1 MVSYYELVFY
11 LGCKYNH
18 FWKGDNNIGFFFGI
32 FSGFFGNG
40 RVVGLS
46 YYGSRNVN
54 GSPTNPRIDFHA
66 PQGNLKLFWILSICT
81 DKCYIF
87 TRSKSYLMRKLFLPL
102 LLLCLVACN
111 KEPKVDYVTDPAKY
125 VDPFIGTGGHGHTF
139 PGATVPFGMVQFSP
153 DTRMNDWD
161 GCSGYHTTDH
171 TILGFSTTHLSGTGC
186 SDYGDFRFMPIVGEV
201 KLDKGEADNTVLG
214 YRSVFRHENEDAKAG
229 YYSVLLDDYSTK
241 VELTT
246 GDRVGMMRCTFPK
259 SDNAHFFLDM
269 VEGVNDEFVY
279 EANLR
284 IVGDNAISGFRRTR
298 DWAREQYL
306 YFYAEFSKP
315 FKGYALYNK
324 GEQTE
329 GDFVESDNLKAA
341 FDFDTED
348 GEQIVM
354 RIALSAVDV
363 EGAKINLKAEL
374 AENDFDFDALK
385 QKAYDKWNKELKRYE
400 VSDPNESNK
409 TVFYTALYHC
419 MIAPN
424 LYSDADGRY
433 RAHDLKVYKSERPVY
448 TVFSLWDTFRSLH
461 PLFSLMQR
469 ERTLDFINTFI
480 NKYETN
486 PHHMLPIWEL
496 AANETYCM
504 IGNHAIPV
512 IADAYFAGIRDFDTE
527 KALEAM
533 VASSKDDFRGMGAY
547 MTYGYIPIEVEGEA
561 TSKTLEYAYDDWC
574 VARMAEDMGKTEIA
588 KEFYARAQSYKNI
601 YNPENQFFQG
611 RRNGG
616 WMRPFDP
623 AQVNF
628 TLTEANSYQYGF
640 FVPQD
645 VNGHI
650 DLMGGPNSYEAKL
663 DALFNAP
670 SDLTGREQPDITG
683 LIGQYAHGNEPSH
696 NTVYMYNFVG
706 QPTKTQ
712 NYVKQV
718 MDDFY
723 TDRRDGYAGNEDCG
737 QMSAWGVL
745 SSIGFYPATPA
756 SGYYVLGLPR
766 FERTR
771 LTFENGKQL
780 EVIAKDLSDK
790 NCYVKSVN
798 LNGKDLERSY
808 ITFNEVYNGGTLE
821 FTMTDKPDSKW
832 ATQPENCPVMRIPG
846 EQIVIVPTINAN
858 SDTFFDSL
866 MVSMNHPVEGAKI
879 YYTLDGSDPREK
891 GQLYEKPLCLKENTT
906 MRAAAEQEDRWS
918 LPIDAKY
925 YLIDARHSVK
935 LDNPY
940 NEQYSAGGLKALI
953 DHQRGGEN
961 FRTGSWQG
969 YYGVDLIATVDLGQA
984 KKINRLAGSFL
995 QEVYSWIWMPTEV
1008 EYFISDDGKNFRSV
1022 GKVKNNVP
1030 IDADGAFIQEMEVR
1044 PRTNARY
1051 VKMVAKTIGTCPEG
1065 HVGAGQK
1072 AWIFCDELVIE

>member
-1 MVSYYELVFY
+1 M
-11 LGCKYNH
+11 K
-18 FWKGDNNIGFFFGI
+18 
-32 FSGFFGNG
+32 
-40 RVVGLS
+40 
-46 YYGSRNVN
+46 
-54 GSPTNPRIDFHA
+54 
-66 PQGNLKLFWILSICT
+66 KLL
-81 DKCYIF
+81 
-87 TRSKSYLMRKLFLPL
+87 LPL
-102 LLLCLVACN
+102 MLLALAACSTQ
-111 KEPKVDYVTDPAKY
+111 PKADYVTDPANY

-161 GCSGYHTTDH
+161 GCSGYHTSDN

-186 SDYGDFRFMPIVGEV
+186 SDYGDFRFMPFAGEYEYDEFASV
-201 KLDKGEADNTVLG
+201 EKQLYYDSLCSHASFKHEDEA
-214 YRSVFRHENEDAKAG
+214 AQAG
-229 YYSVLLDDYSTK
+229 YYSVVLDDGVK

-246 GDRVGMMRCTFPK
+246 GDRVGMMRCTFPAGEK
-259 SDNAHFFLDM
+259 RHLLLDLLH
-269 VEGVNDEFVY
+269 GVNDEYVY
-279 EANLR
+279 ETDLFFEEGKNV
-284 IVGDNAISGFRRTR
+284 IQGFRRTR
-298 DWAREQYL
+298 DWANDQYL

-315 FKGYALYNK
+315 IWYSN
-324 GEQTE
+324 GEIIRIDDSEE
-329 GDFVESDNLKAA
+329 GTNSPLTTVFHFMNDDEPL
-341 FDFDTED
+341 
-348 GEQIVM
+348 VM

-363 EGAKINLKAEL
+363 EGAKNNLKAEL
-374 AENDFDFDALK
+374 GENNFDFDALR
-385 QKAYDKWNKELKRYE
+385 QKAYDKWNKELLRYE

-419 MIAPN
+419 MVAPN
-424 LYSDADGRY
+424 LFSDADGRY
-433 RAHDLKVYKSERPVY
+433 RAHDLQVYKSERPVY

-512 IADAYFAGIRDFDTE
+512 IADAYFTGIRDFDAE

-547 MTYGYIPIEVEGEA
+547 MKYGYIPIEVEGEA
-561 TSKTLEYAYDDWC
+561 VSKTLEYAYDDWC

-588 KEFYARAQSYKNI
+588 EEFYARAQNYKNI

-645 VNGHI
+645 VNGHV
-650 DLMGGPNSYEAKL
+650 DLMGGWNGYEAKL
-663 DALFNAP
+663 DGLFNAP
-670 SDLTGREQPDITG
+670 SNLTGREQPDITG

-706 QPTKTQ
+706 KPTKTQ
-712 NYVKQV
+712 YYVKKV

-745 SSIGFYPATPA
+745 SAMGFYPATPA

-771 LTFENGKQL
+771 LTFENGKQF
-780 EVIAKDLSDK
+780 EVVAKGLSNK
-790 NCYVKSVN
+790 NCYVKSVK
-798 LNGKDLERSY
+798 LNGKPLERSY
-808 ITFNEVYNGGTLE
+808 VTFEEVFNGGTLE
-821 FTMTDKPDSKW
+821 FTMTDKNNSPW
-832 ATQPENCPVMRIPG
+832 ATQPENCPVMRIPS
-846 EQIVIVPTINAN
+846 EQIVIVPTVNAN
-858 SDTFFDSL
+858 SDTFFDSI
-866 MVSMNHPVEGAKI
+866 MVSMSHPVEGVKI
-879 YYTLDGSDPREK
+879 YYTLDGTEPSDSAL
-891 GQLYEKPLCLKENTT
+891 LYEKPICLKEATDI
-906 MRAAAEQEDRWS
+906 RAAALQDGRWS
-918 LPIDAKY
+918 LPIDAHY

-935 LDNPY
+935 LENKY
-940 NEQYSAGGLKALI
+940 NEQYEAGGLKALI

-969 YYGVDLIATVDLGQA
+969 YYGVDLVATVDLGVS
-984 KKINRLAGSFL
+984 KRLNRLAGSFL
-995 QEVYSWIWMPTEV
+995 QEIYSWIWMPTEV
-1008 EYFISDDGKNFRSV
+1008 EYFVSDDGRNFRSV
-1022 GKVKNNVP
+1022 GKVKNDVP
-1030 IDADGAFIQEMEVR
+1030 VDADGAFVQEMEVR
-1044 PRTNARY
+1044 PRCNARY

>member
-1 MVSYYELVFY
+1 MALA
-11 LGCKYNH
+11 
-18 FWKGDNNIGFFFGI
+18 
-32 FSGFFGNG
+32 
-40 RVVGLS
+40 
-46 YYGSRNVN
+46 
-54 GSPTNPRIDFHA
+54 T
-66 PQGNLKLFWILSICT
+66 CT
-81 DKCYIF
+81 QQ
-87 TRSKSYLMRKLFLPL
+87 
-102 LLLCLVACN
+102 
-111 KEPKVDYVTDPAKY
+111 PKADYVTDPANY
-125 VDPFIGTGGHGHTF
+125 IDPFIGTGGHGHTF

-161 GCSGYHTTDH
+161 GCSGYHTTDN

-201 KLDKGEADNTVLG
+201 KLDKGDESNAASG
-214 YRSVFRHENEDAKAG
+214 YRSAFQHENEDAKAG
-229 YYSVLLDDYSTK
+229 YYAVLLDDYNTK

-259 SDNAHFFLDM
+259 SDNAHIFLDM
-269 VEGVNDEFVY
+269 IEGVNDEFVY
-279 EANLR
+279 EANLK
-284 IVGDNAISGFRRTR
+284 VESENAISGFRRTR
-298 DWAREQYL
+298 DWANEQYL

-315 FKGYALYNK
+315 LKSCALYDK
-324 GEQTE
+324 GEHVE
-329 GDFVESDNLKAA
+329 EAFVESDKLKAA
-341 FDFDTED
+341 FDFDTEE

-354 RIALSAVDV
+354 RIAISAVDV
-363 EGAKINLKAEL
+363 EGAKNNLKAEL
-374 AENDFDFDALK
+374 ADGDFDFDALK

-433 RAHDLKVYKSERPVY
+433 RAHDLKVYTSEKPVY

-533 VASSKDDFRGMGAY
+533 VASSKDNFRGMGAY
-547 MTYGYIPIEVEGEA
+547 MKYGYIPIEVEGEA

-574 VARMAEDMGKTEIA
+574 VARMAEDMGKADIA
-588 KEFYARAQSYKNI
+588 KEFYTRAQSYKNI

-645 VNGHI
+645 VNGHV
-650 DLMGGPNSYEAKL
+650 DLMGGWDAYAAKL
-663 DALFNAP
+663 DGLFNAP
-670 SDLTGREQPDITG
+670 SNLTGREQPDITG

-706 QPTKTQ
+706 QPVKTQ
-712 NYVKQV
+712 KYVKQV

-737 QMSAWGVL
+737 QMSAWGVF
-745 SSIGFYPATPA
+745 SAMGFYPATPA

-771 LTFENGKQL
+771 LTFENGKQF
-780 EVIAKDLSDK
+780 EVVANNLSEK
-790 NCYVKSVN
+790 NYYVQSVK
-798 LNGKDLERSY
+798 LNGKPLERSY
-808 ITFNEVYNGGTLE
+808 ITFEEVHNGGTLE
-821 FTMTDKPDSKW
+821 FTMTDQPNSIW
-832 ATQPENCPVMRIPG
+832 ATRPENCPVMRVGGDP
-846 EQIVIVPTINAN
+846 IVIVPTINSD

-866 MVSMNHPVEGAKI
+866 MINMSHPEEGVKI
-879 YYTLDGSDPREK
+879 YYTLDGSDPREN
-891 GQLYEKPLCLKENTT
+891 GQLYEQPLCFKANTKV
-906 MRAAAEQEDRWS
+906 RAAAEKEGRWS
-918 LPIDAKY
+918 QPIDAQY
-925 YLIDARHSVK
+925 FLIDANRSVK
-935 LDNPY
+935 LENMY

-969 YYGVDLIATVDLGQA
+969 YYGVDLIATVDLGQS
-984 KKINRLAGSFL
+984 KRINRLAGSFL
-995 QEVYSWIWMPTEV
+995 QEAYSWIWMPREV
-1008 EYFISDDGKNFRSV
+1008 EYFVSDDGKNFRSV

-1030 IDADGAFIQEMEVR
+1030 EDADGAFIQEMEVR

-1051 VKMVAKTIGTCPEG
+1051 VKMVAKTIGICPEG

>member
-1 MVSYYELVFY
+1 M
-11 LGCKYNH
+11 K
-18 FWKGDNNIGFFFGI
+18 
-32 FSGFFGNG
+32 
-40 RVVGLS
+40 
-46 YYGSRNVN
+46 
-54 GSPTNPRIDFHA
+54 
-66 PQGNLKLFWILSICT
+66 
-81 DKCYIF
+81 
-87 TRSKSYLMRKLFLPL
+87 KLFLPL
-102 LLLCLVACN
+102 MLLCLAACST
-111 KEPKVDYVTDPAKY
+111 EPKVDYVTDPANY
-125 VDPFIGTGGHGHTF
+125 VDSFI
-139 PGATVPFGMVQFSP
+139 
-153 DTRMNDWD
+153 
-161 GCSGYHTTDH
+161 
-171 TILGFSTTHLSGTGC
+171 GTGC

-201 KLDKGEADNTVLG
+201 LLDKGSEDTTSTG
-214 YRSVFRHENEDAKAG
+214 YRSAFQHENEDAKAG
-229 YYSVLLDDYSTK
+229 YYSVLLDDYHTK

-246 GDRVGMMRCTFPK
+246 GERVGMMRCTFPK
-259 SDNAHFFLDM
+259 GADAHMLLDM

-279 EANLR
+279 EANLK
-284 IVGDNAISGFRRTR
+284 VEGANAISGFRRTR
-298 DWAREQYL
+298 DWANEQYL

-315 FKGYALYNK
+315 FKGYALYVK
-324 GEQTE
+324 GEKAE
-329 GDFVESDNLKAA
+329 GDYAESDNLKAS
-341 FDFDTED
+341 FDFNTEE
-348 GEQIVM
+348 GEPVVM
-354 RIALSAVDV
+354 RIAISAVDV
-363 EGAKINLKAEL
+363 EGAKNNLKAEL
-374 AENDFDFDALK
+374 ANNDFDFDALR
-385 QKAYDKWNKELKRYE
+385 QKAFDKWNTEMKRYE
-400 VSDPNESNK
+400 VADPNEANK
-409 TVFYTALYHC
+409 TVFYTTLYHC

-527 KALEAM
+527 KAMEAM

-547 MTYGYIPIEVEGEA
+547 MKYGYIPIEAEGEA

-574 VARMAEDMGKTEIA
+574 VARMAEAMGKQDIA
-588 KEFYARAQSYKNI
+588 KEFYARAQAYKNI

-645 VNGHI
+645 VNGHV
-650 DLMGGPNSYEAKL
+650 DLMGGAVDYEG
-663 DALFNAP
+663 LFNAP
-670 SDLTGREQPDITG
+670 ENLTGREQPDITG

-706 QPTKTQ
+706 KPTKTQ
-712 NYVKQV
+712 YYVKKV

-737 QMSAWGVL
+737 QMSAWGVF
-745 SSIGFYPATPA
+745 SAMGFYPATPA

-766 FERTR
+766 FQKVR
-771 LTFENGKQL
+771 LSMENGKQF
-780 EVIAKDLSDK
+780 EVVANDLSDK
-790 NCYVKSVN
+790 NCYVKSVK
-798 LNGKDLERSY
+798 LNGKPLERSY
-808 ITFNEVYNGGTLE
+808 ITFEEVFNGGRLE
-821 FTMTDKPDSKW
+821 FTMTDQSNSTW

-846 EQIVIVPTINAN
+846 ESIVIVPTINAN

-866 MVSMNHPVEGAKI
+866 TVSMSHPVEGVKI
-879 YYTLDGSDPREK
+879 YYTLDGTDPKEN
-891 GQLYEKPLCLKENTT
+891 GLLFEQPICLKEDATV
-906 MRAAAEQEDRWS
+906 RAVAKQGDRWS
-918 LPIDAKY
+918 NSIDAQYFKV
-925 YLIDARHSVK
+925 DARHTVK
-935 LDNPY
+935 LEHKY
-940 NEQYSAGGLKALI
+940 NEQYEAGGLKALI
-953 DHQRGGEN
+953 DHQRGREN

-969 YYGVDLIATVDLGQA
+969 YYGVDLIATVDLGRT
-984 KKINRLAGSFL
+984 KRINRLAGSFL

-1008 EYFISDDGKNFRSV
+1008 EYFVSDDGKNFRSV
-1022 GKVKNNVP
+1022 GKVKNQVP
-1030 IDADGAFIQEMEVR
+1030 IDADGAMIQEMEVR

-1051 VKMVAKTIGTCPEG
+1051 VKMAAKTIGTCPEG

-1072 AWIFCDELVIE
+1072 AWIFCDEFVIE

>member
-1 MVSYYELVFY
+1 M
-11 LGCKYNH
+11 K
-18 FWKGDNNIGFFFGI
+18 
-32 FSGFFGNG
+32 
-40 RVVGLS
+40 
-46 YYGSRNVN
+46 
-54 GSPTNPRIDFHA
+54 
-66 PQGNLKLFWILSICT
+66 
-81 DKCYIF
+81 
-87 TRSKSYLMRKLFLPL
+87 KLFLPL
-102 LLLCLVACN
+102 LLLCLAACST
-111 KEPKVDYVTDPAKY
+111 EPKADYVADPANY

-161 GCSGYHTTDH
+161 GCSGYHTSDN

-186 SDYGDFRFMPIVGEV
+186 SDYGDFRFMPFTGEFMF
-201 KLDKGEADNTVLG
+201 
-214 YRSVFRHENEDAKAG
+214 YRDLPNEKYAYYDSVYSNATFKHEDEDAQAG
-229 YYSVLLDDYSTK
+229 YYSVILDDSVK

-246 GDRVGMMRCTFPK
+246 GDRVGMMRCTYPK
-259 SDNAHFFLDM
+259 DSGQLLLLDM
-269 VEGVNDEFVY
+269 LHGVNDEIVY
-279 EANLR
+279 EAKVN
-284 IVGDNAISGFRRTR
+284 VENDHAISGFRRTK
-298 DWAREQYL
+298 DWANEQYL
-306 YFYAEFSKP
+306 YFYAEFSRP
-315 FKGYALYNK
+315 FVVEDHDLPSFFDYTKYSDTQIEKKVELDDNDTKVWFLFPDAN
-324 GEQTE
+324 GEPLT
-329 GDFVESDNLKAA
+329 
-341 FDFDTED
+341 
-348 GEQIVM
+348 M
-354 RIALSAVDV
+354 RIAISAVDV
-363 EGAKINLKAEL
+363 EGAKNNLKAEL
-374 AENDFDFDALK
+374 ADGDFDFDALK
-385 QKAYDKWNKELKRYE
+385 QKAYDKWNAEMKRYE

-419 MIAPN
+419 MVAPN
-424 LYSDADGRY
+424 LFSDADGRY
-433 RAHDLKVYKSERPVY
+433 RAHDLQVYKSERPVY

-512 IADAYFAGIRDFDTE
+512 IADAYFAGIRDFDAE

-547 MTYGYIPIEVEGEA
+547 MKYGYIPIEVEGEA

-574 VARMAEDMGKTEIA
+574 VARLAEALGKTDIA

-645 VNGHI
+645 VNGHV
-650 DLMGGPNSYEAKL
+650 DLMGGWNGYEAKL
-663 DALFNAP
+663 DGLFNAP
-670 SDLTGREQPDITG
+670 SNLTGREQPDITG

-706 QPTKTQ
+706 KPTKTQ
-712 NYVKQV
+712 YYVKKV

-745 SSIGFYPATPA
+745 SAMGFYPATPA

-771 LTFENGKQL
+771 LTFENGKQF
-780 EVIAKDLSDK
+780 EVVAKGLSNK
-790 NCYVKSVN
+790 NCYVKSVK
-798 LNGKDLERSY
+798 LNGKPLERSY
-808 ITFNEVYNGGTLE
+808 VTFEEVFNGGTLE
-821 FTMTDKPDSKW
+821 FTMTDKNNSPW
-832 ATQPENCPVMRIPG
+832 ATQPENCPVMRIPS
-846 EQIVIVPTINAN
+846 EQIVIVPTVNAN
-858 SDTFFDSL
+858 SDTFFDSI
-866 MVSMNHPVEGAKI
+866 MVSMSHPVEGVKI
-879 YYTLDGSDPREK
+879 YYTLDGTEPSDSAL
-891 GQLYEKPLCLKENTT
+891 LYEKPICLKEATDI
-906 MRAAAEQEDRWS
+906 RAAALQDGRWS
-918 LPIDAKY
+918 LPIDAHY

-935 LDNPY
+935 LENKY
-940 NEQYSAGGLKALI
+940 NEQYEAGGLKALI

-969 YYGVDLIATVDLGQA
+969 YYGVDLVATVDLGVS
-984 KKINRLAGSFL
+984 KRLNRLAGSFL
-995 QEVYSWIWMPTEV
+995 QEIYSWIWMPTEV
-1008 EYFISDDGKNFRSV
+1008 EYFVSDDGRNFRSV
-1022 GKVKNNVP
+1022 GKVKNDVP
-1030 IDADGAFIQEMEVR
+1030 VDADGAFVQEMEVR
-1044 PRTNARY
+1044 PRCNARY

>member
-1 MVSYYELVFY
+1 M
-11 LGCKYNH
+11 K
-18 FWKGDNNIGFFFGI
+18 
-32 FSGFFGNG
+32 
-40 RVVGLS
+40 
-46 YYGSRNVN
+46 
-54 GSPTNPRIDFHA
+54 
-66 PQGNLKLFWILSICT
+66 
-81 DKCYIF
+81 
-87 TRSKSYLMRKLFLPL
+87 KLFLPL
-102 LLLCLVACN
+102 LLLALAACTQ
-111 KEPKVDYVTDPAKY
+111 EPKADFVTDAAQY

-161 GCSGYHTTDH
+161 GCSGYHTSDN

-186 SDYGDFRFMPIVGEV
+186 SDYGDFRFMPYVGEYQNEFAF
-201 KLDKGEADNTVLG
+201 K
-214 YRSVFRHENEDAKAG
+214 HENEDAQAG
-229 YYSVLLDDYSTK
+229 YYSVLLENGVK

-246 GDRVGMMRCTFPK
+246 GDRVGMMRCTFP
-259 SDNAHFFLDM
+259 STETQRLFLNM
-269 VEGVNDEFVY
+269 VQGVNDEQVIESSVELEHLQEFY
-279 EANLR
+279 FGLKA
-284 IVGDNAISGFRRTR
+284 FRRTR
-298 DWAREQYL
+298 DWANDQYL
-306 YFYAEFSKP
+306 YLYAEFSSD
-315 FKGYALYNK
+315 FLALDTDEENNVSMSFDAS
-324 GEQTE
+324 EQP
-329 GDFVESDNLKAA
+329 L
-341 FDFDTED
+341 
-348 GEQIVM
+348 VM
-354 RIALSAVDV
+354 RFALSAVDV
-363 EGAKINLKAEL
+363 EGAKNNLKAEL

-385 QKAYDKWNKELKRYE
+385 QKAYDKWNKELLRYE

-419 MIAPN
+419 MVAPN
-424 LYSDADGRY
+424 LFSDADGRY
-433 RAHDLKVYKSERPVY
+433 RAHDLQVYKSERPVY

-533 VASSKDDFRGMGAY
+533 VASSKDNFRGMGAY
-547 MTYGYIPIEVEGEA
+547 MKYGYIPIEVEGEA
-561 TSKTLEYAYDDWC
+561 VSKTLEYAYDDWC
-574 VARMAEDMGKTEIA
+574 VARMAEDMGKQDIA
-588 KEFYARAQSYKNI
+588 DEFYARAQAYKNI

-616 WMRPFDP
+616 WSRPFDP

-650 DLMGGPNSYEAKL
+650 DLMGGWNAYEAKL

-670 SDLTGREQPDITG
+670 SNLTGREQPDITG

-712 NYVKQV
+712 KYVKQV

-723 TDRRDGYAGNEDCG
+723 TDRRDGYSGNEDCG
-737 QMSAWGVL
+737 QMSAWAVF
-745 SSIGFYPATPA
+745 SAMGFYPATPA
-756 SGYYVLGLPR
+756 SGYYVLGVPR

-771 LTFENGKQL
+771 LTFENGKHF
-780 EVIAKDLSDK
+780 EVVAKNLNNK
-790 NCYVKSVN
+790 NCFVKSVK
-798 LNGKDLERSY
+798 LNGQPLERSF
-808 ITFNEVYNGGTLE
+808 ITFEEVYNGGTLE
-821 FTMTDKPDSKW
+821 FTMTDQSNSTW
-832 ATQPENCPVMRIPG
+832 ATQPENCPVVRTHG
-846 EQIVIVPTINAN
+846 ENIVIVPTINAQ

-866 MVSMNHPVEGAKI
+866 MVSMSHPVEGVKI
-879 YYTLDGSDPREK
+879 YYTMDGTDPREN
-891 GQLYEKPLCLKENTT
+891 GQLYEQPLCLKENATLC
-906 MRAAAEQEDRWS
+906 AAAEQDGRWS
-918 LPIDAKY
+918 LPIDAQY

-935 LDNPY
+935 LENKY
-940 NEQYSAGGLKALI
+940 NEQYEAGGLKALI

-969 YYGVDLIATVDLGQA
+969 YYGVDLIATVDLGQS

-995 QEVYSWIWMPTEV
+995 QEIYSWIWMPTEV
-1008 EYFISDDGKNFRSV
+1008 EYFVSDDGKSFRSV

-1030 IDADGAFIQEMEVR
+1030 TDADGAFVQEMEVR

>member
-1 MVSYYELVFY
+1 MA
-11 LGCKYNH
+11 
-18 FWKGDNNIGFFFGI
+18 I
-32 FSGFFGNG
+32 
-40 RVVGLS
+40 
-46 YYGSRNVN
+46 
-54 GSPTNPRIDFHA
+54 
-66 PQGNLKLFWILSICT
+66 
-81 DKCYIF
+81 
-87 TRSKSYLMRKLFLPL
+87 
-102 LLLCLVACN
+102 CLVLAACTSQ
-111 KEPKVDYVTDPAKY
+111 PKADYVTEPATC

-161 GCSGYHTTDH
+161 GCSGYHTSDH

-186 SDYGDFRFMPIVGEV
+186 SDYGDFRFMPMTGEV
-201 KLDKGEADNTVLG
+201 IFGKGDEDNTATG
-214 YRSVFRHENEDAKAG
+214 YRSAFQHENEDAKAG
-229 YYSVLLDDYSTK
+229 YYAVLLDDYDTK

-246 GDRVGMMRCTFPK
+246 GDRVGMMRCTFPQGA
-259 SDNAHFFLDM
+259 DAHLLLDM
-269 VEGVNDEFVY
+269 VEGVNDELVY
-279 EANLR
+279 DSWLQIE
-284 IVGDNAISGFRRTR
+284 GDNAISGYRRTR

-315 FKGYALYNK
+315 FKEYTFINK
-324 GEQTE
+324 GQPTRDER
-329 GDFVESDNLKAA
+329 VESDFIKAW
-341 FDFDTED
+341 FDFDVAD
-348 GEQIVM
+348 GQPVVM
-354 RIALSAVDV
+354 RLALSAVDV
-363 EGAKINLKAEL
+363 EGAKNNLKAEL
-374 AENDFDFDALK
+374 ADGDFDFDALR
-385 QKAYDKWNKELKRYE
+385 QKAYDQWNTELKRYE
-400 VSDPNESNK
+400 VADPNEANK
-409 TVFYTALYHC
+409 TVFYTALYHT

-433 RAHDLKVYKSERPVY
+433 RAHDLKVYQSERPVY

-486 PHHMLPIWEL
+486 PHHLLPIWEL

-533 VASSKDDFRGMGAY
+533 VASSKMDFRGMGAY
-547 MTYGYIPIEVEGEA
+547 MKYGYIPIEAEGEA
-561 TSKTLEYAYDDWC
+561 VSKTLEYAYDDWC
-574 VARMAEDMGKTEIA
+574 VARMAEAMGKQDIA
-588 KEFYARAQSYKNI
+588 DEFYARAQAYKNI

-616 WMRPFDP
+616 WMHPFDP

-650 DLMGGPNSYEAKL
+650 DLMGGSDSYEAKL

-670 SDLTGREQPDITG
+670 SNLTGREQPDITG

-706 QPTKTQ
+706 QPSKTQ
-712 NYVKQV
+712 FYVKKV
-718 MDDFY
+718 LDDFY

-745 SSIGFYPATPA
+745 SCMGFYPATPA
-756 SGYYVLGLPR
+756 AGYYVLGLPR
-766 FERTR
+766 FQNLK
-771 LTFENGKQL
+771 LTFENGKQF
-780 EVIAKDLSDK
+780 EVVAKNLSEK
-790 NCYVKSVN
+790 NCYVKSVK
-798 LNGKDLERSY
+798 LNGKPLQRSY
-808 ITFNEVYNGGTLE
+808 ITFEEVYSGGTLE
-821 FTMTDKPDSKW
+821 FTMTDRPDSDW
-832 ATQPENCPVMRIPG
+832 ATQPENCPVMRIAG
-846 EQIVIVPTINAN
+846 EGIVIVPTIDAL

-866 MVSMNHPVEGAKI
+866 MVSMSHPVEGAKI
-879 YYTLDGSDPREK
+879 YYTLDGTEPDANSL
-891 GQLYEKPLCLKENTT
+891 LYEQPLCLKESATV
-906 MRAAAEQEDRWS
+906 RAAALQDGRWS
-918 LPIDAKY
+918 RVMDAEY

-935 LDNPY
+935 LENPY
-940 NEQYSAGGLKALI
+940 NEQYAAGGLKALI

-961 FRTGSWQG
+961 FRTGAWQG
-969 YYGVDLIATVDLGQA
+969 YYGVDLIATVDLGQP
-984 KKINRLAGSFL
+984 KRINRVAGSFL
-995 QEVYSWIWMPTEV
+995 QEAYSWIWMPTEV
-1008 EYFISDDGKNFRSV
+1008 EYFVSDDGKTFRSV
-1022 GKVKNNVP
+1022 GKVKNDIPV
-1030 IDADGAFIQEMEVR
+1030 DADNAYIQEMEVR

-1051 VKMVAKTIGTCPEG
+1051 VKMVAKTLGICPEG

-1072 AWIFCDELVIE
+1072 CWIFCDELVIE

>member
-1 MVSYYELVFY
+1 MVLV
-11 LGCKYNH
+11 LAACT
-18 FWKGDNNIGFFFGI
+18 
-32 FSGFFGNG
+32 SQ
-40 RVVGLS
+40 
-46 YYGSRNVN
+46 
-54 GSPTNPRIDFHA
+54 
-66 PQGNLKLFWILSICT
+66 PQ
-81 DKCYIF
+81 
-87 TRSKSYLMRKLFLPL
+87 
-102 LLLCLVACN
+102 A
-111 KEPKVDYVTDPAKY
+111 DYVIDAAQY

-186 SDYGDFRFMPIVGEV
+186 SDYGDFRFMPFTG
-201 KLDKGEADNTVLG
+201 GMMLG
-214 YRSVFRHENEDAKAG
+214 CDLPNIDAYKHYDSLYSHAAFKHEDEDAKAG
-229 YYSVLLDDYSTK
+229 YYSVVLDDSVK

-246 GDRVGMMRCTFPK
+246 GDRVGMMRCTYPK
-259 SDNAHFFLDM
+259 DAGQLLLLDM
-269 VEGVNDEFVY
+269 WHGVNDEVVY
-279 EANLR
+279 EAELN
-284 IVGDNAISGFRRTR
+284 VENDHAISGFRRTR
-298 DWAREQYL
+298 DWANDQYL
-306 YFYAEFSKP
+306 YFYAEFSRP
-315 FKGYALYNK
+315 FAVQEY
-324 GEQTE
+324 EWP
-329 GDFVESDNLKAA
+329 FVIEDDCSLA
-341 FDFDTED
+341 FDAARNKNEMESKDKVVKAYFLFPYSTDESL
-348 GEQIVM
+348 VM

-363 EGAKINLKAEL
+363 EGAKNNLKAEL
-374 AENDFDFDALK
+374 AEGDFDFDALK

-409 TVFYTALYHC
+409 TVFYTALYHT

-469 ERTLDFINTFI
+469 ERTLDFIHTFI

-486 PHHMLPIWEL
+486 PHHILPVWEL

-547 MTYGYIPIEVEGEA
+547 MKYGYIPIEAEGEA

-574 VARMAEDMGKTEIA
+574 VARMAEDMGKLDIA
-588 KEFYARAQSYKNI
+588 KEFYTRAQAYKNL
-601 YNPENQFFQG
+601 YNPKNQFFQG

-616 WMRPFDP
+616 WMQPFDP

-650 DLMGGPNSYEAKL
+650 DLMGGPIAYEAKL
-663 DALFNAP
+663 DGLFNAP
-670 SDLTGREQPDITG
+670 SNLTGRAQPDITG

-696 NTVYMYNFVG
+696 NTIYMYNFIG
-706 QPTKTQ
+706 RPTKTQ
-712 NYVKQV
+712 LYVKQV

-723 TDRRDGYAGNEDCG
+723 TDRRDGYSGNEDCG
-737 QMSAWGVL
+737 QMSAWAVF
-745 SSIGFYPATPA
+745 SAMGFYPATPA

-771 LTFENGKQL
+771 LTFENGKQF
-780 EVIAKDLSDK
+780 EIIAKNLSEQ
-790 NCYVKSVN
+790 NCYVKSVK
-798 LNGKDLERSY
+798 LNGKALERSFV
-808 ITFNEVYNGGTLE
+808 TFDEVFDGGTLE
-821 FTMTDKPDSKW
+821 FTMTDKPDSEW
-832 ATQPENCPVMRIPG
+832 ATQPENCPEVHIYGDP
-846 EQIVIVPTINAN
+846 IVIVPTINAN

-866 MVSMNHPVEGAKI
+866 MVSMNHPYKDVEI
-879 YYTLDGSDPREK
+879 YYTLDGSDPKE
-891 GQLYEKPLCLKENTT
+891 GGTLYEQPICLKENT
-906 MRAAAEQEDRWS
+906 MVRAAAKNGSSWS
-918 LPIDAKY
+918 RVMDAQY
-925 YLIDARHSVK
+925 YLIDANRSVK
-935 LDNPY
+935 LENMY
-940 NEQYSAGGLKALI
+940 NEQYAAGGLKALI
-953 DHQRGGEN
+953 DHLRGTDN
-961 FRTGSWQG
+961 FRTGVWQG
-969 YYGVDLIATVDLGQA
+969 FYGVDLIATVDLGQS

-995 QEVYSWIWMPTEV
+995 QEQSSWIWMPREV
-1008 EYFISDDGKNFRSV
+1008 EYFVSDDGKNFRSV
-1022 GKVKNNVP
+1022 GKVKNT
-1030 IDADGAFIQEMEVR
+1030 IDDDEDDAVTMEMAVR

-1051 VKMVAKTIGTCPEG
+1051 VKMEAKSIGTCPDW

>member
-1 MVSYYELVFY
+1 MKRL
-11 LGCKYNH
+11 L
-18 FWKGDNNIGFFFGI
+18 
-32 FSGFFGNG
+32 
-40 RVVGLS
+40 L
-46 YYGSRNVN
+46 
-54 GSPTNPRIDFHA
+54 P
-66 PQGNLKLFWILSICT
+66 
-81 DKCYIF
+81 
-87 TRSKSYLMRKLFLPL
+87 LFLVVL
-102 LLLCLVACN
+102 AACN
-111 KEPKVDYVTDPAKY
+111 TEPKTDYVTDPANY

-161 GCSGYHTTDH
+161 GCSGYHTSDH

-201 KLDKGEADNTVLG
+201 KTDKGEEENTSTG
-214 YRSVFRHENEDAKAG
+214 YRSAFKHENEDASAG
-229 YYSVLLDDYSTK
+229 YYAVLLDDYNTK

-259 SDNAHFFLDM
+259 SDNAHLFLDM

-279 EANLR
+279 ESWLEAED
-284 IVGDNAISGFRRTR
+284 DNAISGFRRTR
-298 DWAREQYL
+298 DWANEQYL

-315 FKGYALYNK
+315 FKGHTFINMFEPVEGDRVE
-324 GEQTE
+324 GEQ
-329 GDFVESDNLKAA
+329 VKAW
-341 FDFDTED
+341 FDFDTEE
-348 GEQIVM
+348 GEQIVI

-363 EGAKINLKAEL
+363 EGAKNNLKAEL

-385 QKAYDKWNKELKRYE
+385 QKAFDKWNTEMKRYE

-486 PHHMLPIWEL
+486 PHHLLPIWEL

-533 VASSKDDFRGMGAY
+533 VNSSKMDFRGMGAY
-547 MTYGYIPIEVEGEA
+547 MKYGYIPIEAEGEA

-574 VARMAEDMGKTEIA
+574 VARMAEDMGKTDIA
-588 KEFYARAQSYKNI
+588 EEFYTRAQAYKNI

-616 WMRPFDP
+616 WMQPFDP

-645 VNGHI
+645 INGHI
-650 DLMGGPNSYEAKL
+650 DLMGGWDSYEAKL

-670 SDLTGREQPDITG
+670 SNLTGREQPDITG

-706 QPTKTQ
+706 QPAKTQ
-712 NYVKQV
+712 YYVKKV
-718 MDDFY
+718 LDDFY

-737 QMSAWGVL
+737 QMSAWGVF
-745 SSIGFYPATPA
+745 SAMGFYPATPA

-766 FERTR
+766 FERVK
-771 LTFENGKQL
+771 LTFENGKQF
-780 EVIAKDLSDK
+780 EIIAKGLSEK
-790 NCYVKSVN
+790 NCYVKSVK
-798 LNGKDLERSY
+798 LNGKPLETSY
-808 ITFNEVYNGGTLE
+808 IMFDEVYNGGTLE
-821 FTMTDKPDSKW
+821 FTMTDQPNSTW
-832 ATQPENCPVMRIPG
+832 ATQPENCPTVRVHCAP
-846 EQIVIVPTINAN
+846 IVIVPTINAN

-866 MVSMNHPVEGAKI
+866 MVSMSHPMEDVEI
-879 YYTLDGSDPREK
+879 YYTLDGSDPKEN
-891 GQLYEKPLCLKENTT
+891 GILYEQPLCLKQNT
-906 MRAAAEQEDRWS
+906 MVKAAAKFKSANGDRWS
-918 LPIDAKY
+918 QVMDANY
-925 YLIDARHSVK
+925 YLIDANRSVK
-935 LDNPY
+935 LENSY
-940 NEQYSAGGLKALI
+940 NEQYAAGGLKALI

-969 YYGVDLIATVDLGQA
+969 YYGVDLVATVDLGA
-984 KKINRLAGSFL
+984 SKRINRLAGSFL
-995 QEVYSWIWMPTEV
+995 QEQRSWIWMPTEV
-1008 EYFISDDGKNFRSV
+1008 EYFVSDDGKKFRSV
-1022 GKVKNNVP
+1022 GKVTNDVP
-1030 IDADGAFIQEMEVR
+1030 LDYDDAVIQEMAVR

-1051 VKMVAKTIGTCPEG
+1051 VKMVAKTLGTCPDW
-1065 HVGAGQK
+1065 HVGAGEK

>member
-1 MVSYYELVFY
+1 M
-11 LGCKYNH
+11 K
-18 FWKGDNNIGFFFGI
+18 
-32 FSGFFGNG
+32 
-40 RVVGLS
+40 
-46 YYGSRNVN
+46 
-54 GSPTNPRIDFHA
+54 
-66 PQGNLKLFWILSICT
+66 KLL
-81 DKCYIF
+81 
-87 TRSKSYLMRKLFLPL
+87 LPL
-102 LLLCLVACN
+102 MLLALAACSTQ
-111 KEPKVDYVTDPAKY
+111 PKADYVTDPAHY

-161 GCSGYHTTDH
+161 GCSGYHTSDN

-186 SDYGDFRFMPIVGEV
+186 SDYGDFRFMPVVGEV
-201 KLDKGEADNTVLG
+201 IFDKGEEDNTATG
-214 YRSVFRHENEDAKAG
+214 YRSAFQHENEEAQAG
-229 YYSVLLDDYSTK
+229 YYAVLLDDYNTK

-246 GDRVGMMRCTFPK
+246 GDRVGMMRCSFPQGA
-259 SDNAHFFLDM
+259 DAHMLLDM

-279 EANLR
+279 DASLKVE
-284 IVGDNAISGFRRTR
+284 GPNAISGFRRTR

-306 YFYAEFSKP
+306 YFYAEFNKP
-315 FKGYALYNK
+315 IKDYA
-324 GEQTE
+324 
-329 GDFVESDNLKAA
+329 FVTDTVPAAADSVKAKQVEDDYVKA
-341 FDFDTED
+341 SFDFDAED
-348 GEQIVM
+348 GTPLVM

-363 EGAKINLKAEL
+363 EGAKNNMKAEL
-374 AENDFDFDALK
+374 ADGDFDFDALR

-409 TVFYTALYHC
+409 TVFYSALYHC
-419 MIAPN
+419 MVAPN
-424 LYSDADGRY
+424 LFSDADGRY

-486 PHHMLPIWEL
+486 EHHMLPIWEL

-512 IADAYFAGIRDFDTE
+512 IADAYFTGIRDFDTE

-547 MTYGYIPIEVEGEA
+547 MKYGYIPIEVEGEA

-574 VARMAEDMGKTEIA
+574 VARMAEAMGKADIA
-588 KEFYARAQSYKNI
+588 KEFYARAQAYKNI

-645 VNGHI
+645 VNGHV
-650 DLMGGPNSYEAKL
+650 DLMGGWNEYEAKL

-670 SDLTGREQPDITG
+670 SNLTGREQPDITG

-706 QPTKTQ
+706 KPTKTQ
-712 NYVKQV
+712 YYVKKV

-745 SSIGFYPATPA
+745 SAIGIYPATPA

-771 LTFENGKQL
+771 LTFEDGKQF
-780 EVIAKDLSDK
+780 EVIAKGLSNK
-790 NCYVKSVN
+790 NCYVKSVK
-798 LNGKDLERSY
+798 LNGKTLERSF
-808 ITFNEVYNGGTLE
+808 ITCEEVLNGGTLE
-821 FTMTDKPDSKW
+821 FTMTNRPNSAW
-832 ATQPENCPVMRIPG
+832 ATQPENCPVVRIPS
-846 EQIVIVPTINAN
+846 ESIVIVPTINAD

-866 MVSMNHPVEGAKI
+866 MVSMSHPVEGVKI
-879 YYTLDGSDPREK
+879 YYTLDGTMPSDSAL
-891 GQLYEKPLCLKENTT
+891 LYEKPICLKGNTVI
-906 MRAAAEQEDRWS
+906 RAAAEQDGRWS
-918 LPIDAKY
+918 NVIDAQY

-935 LDNPY
+935 LENKY
-940 NEQYSAGGLKALI
+940 NEQYEAGGLKALI
-953 DHQRGGEN
+953 DHKRGGEN

-969 YYGVDLIATVDLGQA
+969 YYGVDLVATVDLGVP
-984 KKINRLAGSFL
+984 KRINRLAGSFL
-995 QEVYSWIWMPTEV
+995 QEIYSWIWMPTEV
-1008 EYFISDDGKNFRSV
+1008 EYFVSDDGRNFRSV
-1022 GKVKNNVP
+1022 GKVKNEVP
-1030 IDADGAFIQEMEVR
+1030 VDADGAFVQEMEVR
-1044 PRTNARY
+1044 PRTEARY

>member
-1 MVSYYELVFY
+1 M
-11 LGCKYNH
+11 K
-18 FWKGDNNIGFFFGI
+18 
-32 FSGFFGNG
+32 
-40 RVVGLS
+40 
-46 YYGSRNVN
+46 
-54 GSPTNPRIDFHA
+54 
-66 PQGNLKLFWILSICT
+66 KLL
-81 DKCYIF
+81 
-87 TRSKSYLMRKLFLPL
+87 LPL
-102 LLLCLVACN
+102 MLLALAACSTQ
-111 KEPKVDYVTDPAKY
+111 PKADYVTDPANY

-161 GCSGYHTTDH
+161 GCSGYHTSDN

-186 SDYGDFRFMPIVGEV
+186 SDYGDFRFMPFTEEF
-201 KLDKGEADNTVLG
+201 KLDWDLPDIAAYERCDSLYSHAGFKHEDEEAQ
-214 YRSVFRHENEDAKAG
+214 AG
-229 YYSVLLDDYSTK
+229 YYSVVLDDSVK

-259 SDNAHFFLDM
+259 GKLGRLMLDM
-269 VEGVNDEFVY
+269 EHGVNDEYVY
-279 EANLR
+279 ETELNVVNDR
-284 IVGDNAISGFRRTR
+284 IISGFRRTR
-298 DWAREQYL
+298 DWANDQYL

-315 FKGYALYNK
+315 FVFNEDEIQPWICYQYDGP
-324 GEQTE
+324 
-329 GDFVESDNLKAA
+329 FVEGKPLPNRRPMKAY
-341 FDFDTED
+341 FMFPESN
-348 GEQIVM
+348 GEITM

-363 EGAKINLKAEL
+363 EGAKNNLKAEL
-374 AENDFDFDALK
+374 ADGDFDFDALK
-385 QKAYDKWNKELKRYE
+385 QKAYDKWNAEMKRYE

-419 MIAPN
+419 MVAPN
-424 LYSDADGRY
+424 LFSDADGRY
-433 RAHDLKVYKSERPVY
+433 RAHDLQVYKSERPVY

-512 IADAYFAGIRDFDTE
+512 IADAYFAGIRDFDAE

-547 MTYGYIPIEVEGEA
+547 MKYGYIPIEVEGEA

-574 VARMAEDMGKTEIA
+574 VARLAEALGKTDIA

-645 VNGHI
+645 VNGHV
-650 DLMGGPNSYEAKL
+650 DLMGGWNGYEAKL
-663 DALFNAP
+663 DGLFNAP
-670 SDLTGREQPDITG
+670 SNLTGREQPDITG

-706 QPTKTQ
+706 KPTKTQ
-712 NYVKQV
+712 YYVKKV

-745 SSIGFYPATPA
+745 SAMGFYPATPA

-771 LTFENGKQL
+771 LTFENGKQF
-780 EVIAKDLSDK
+780 EVVAKGLSNK
-790 NCYVKSVN
+790 NCYVKSVK
-798 LNGKDLERSY
+798 LNGKPLERSY
-808 ITFNEVYNGGTLE
+808 VTFEEVFNGGTLE
-821 FTMTDKPDSKW
+821 FTMTDKNNSPW
-832 ATQPENCPVMRIPG
+832 ATQPENCPVMRIPS
-846 EQIVIVPTINAN
+846 EQIVIVPTVNAN
-858 SDTFFDSL
+858 SDTFFDSI
-866 MVSMNHPVEGAKI
+866 MVSMSHPVEGVKI
-879 YYTLDGSDPREK
+879 YYTLDGTEPSDSAL
-891 GQLYEKPLCLKENTT
+891 LYEKPICLKEATDI
-906 MRAAAEQEDRWS
+906 RAAALQDGRWS
-918 LPIDAKY
+918 LPIDAHY

-935 LDNPY
+935 LENKY
-940 NEQYSAGGLKALI
+940 NEQYEAGGLKALI

-969 YYGVDLIATVDLGQA
+969 YYGVDLIATVDLGVS
-984 KKINRLAGSFL
+984 KRLNRLAGSFL
-995 QEVYSWIWMPTEV
+995 QEIYSWIWMPTEV
-1008 EYFISDDGKNFRSV
+1008 EYFVSDDGRNFRSV
-1022 GKVKNNVP
+1022 GKVKNDVP
-1030 IDADGAFIQEMEVR
+1030 VDADGAFVQEMEVR
-1044 PRTNARY
+1044 PRCNARY

>member
-1 MVSYYELVFY
+1 M
-11 LGCKYNH
+11 K
-18 FWKGDNNIGFFFGI
+18 
-32 FSGFFGNG
+32 
-40 RVVGLS
+40 
-46 YYGSRNVN
+46 
-54 GSPTNPRIDFHA
+54 
-66 PQGNLKLFWILSICT
+66 
-81 DKCYIF
+81 
-87 TRSKSYLMRKLFLPL
+87 KLFLPL
-102 LLLCLVACN
+102 MLLCLAACST
-111 KEPKVDYVTDPAKY
+111 EPKADYVADPASY

-153 DTRMNDWD
+153 DTRINDWD
-161 GCSGYHTTDH
+161 GCSGYHTSDN

-201 KLDKGEADNTVLG
+201 KLDKGDESNTASG
-214 YRSVFRHENEDAKAG
+214 YRSAFQHENEDAKAG
-229 YYSVLLDDYSTK
+229 YYAVLLDDYNTK

-246 GDRVGMMRCTFPK
+246 GNRVGMMRCTFPK
-259 SDNAHFFLDM
+259 GADAHMFLDM

-279 EANLR
+279 EANLK
-284 IVGDNAISGFRRTR
+284 VEGESAISGFRRTR
-298 DWAREQYL
+298 DWANEQYL

-315 FKGYALYNK
+315 FKGYSFFNN
-324 GEQTE
+324 GEKVVADTAA
-329 GDFVESDNLKAA
+329 SDKLKAC
-341 FDFDTED
+341 FDFDTAE

-363 EGAKINLKAEL
+363 EGAKNNLKAEL
-374 AENDFDFDALK
+374 AEGDFDFDALK
-385 QKAYDKWNKELKRYE
+385 QKAYDRWNKEMKRYE
-400 VSDPNESNK
+400 VADNNEANK
-409 TVFYTALYHC
+409 TVFYSALYHC
-419 MIAPN
+419 MVAPN

-469 ERTLDFINTFI
+469 EHTLDFINTFI

-512 IADAYFAGIRDFDTE
+512 IADAYFAGIRDFDAE

-533 VASSKDDFRGMGAY
+533 VNSSKDDFRGMGAY
-547 MTYGYIPIEVEGEA
+547 MKYGYIPIEVEGEA
-561 TSKTLEYAYDDWC
+561 VSKTLEYAYDDWC
-574 VARMAEDMGKTEIA
+574 VARMAEALGKTDIA
-588 KEFYARAQSYKNI
+588 KEFYARAQNYKNI

-616 WMRPFDP
+616 WIRPFDP

-650 DLMGGPNSYEAKL
+650 DMMGGSVDYGAKL
-663 DALFNAP
+663 DGLFNAP
-670 SDLTGREQPDITG
+670 ENLTGRAQPDITG

-712 NYVKQV
+712 HYVKKV

-737 QMSAWGVL
+737 QMSAWGVF
-745 SSIGFYPATPA
+745 SAMGFYPATPG

-766 FERTR
+766 FQKVR
-771 LTFENGKQL
+771 LTMENGKQF
-780 EVIAKDLSDK
+780 EVVAKNLSAK
-790 NCYVKSVN
+790 NCYVKSVK
-798 LNGKDLERSY
+798 LNGNPLERSY
-808 ITFNEVYNGGTLE
+808 ITFEEVFNGGVLE
-821 FTMTDKPDSKW
+821 FTMTDQANSTW

-846 EQIVIVPTINAN
+846 ESIVIVPTINTN

-866 MVSMNHPVEGAKI
+866 MISMGHPVEGVKI
-879 YYTLDGSDPREK
+879 YYTMDGSDPKEN
-891 GQLYEKPLCLKENTT
+891 GLLFEQPICLKDNATV
-906 MRAAAEQEDRWS
+906 RVAAKQEERWS
-918 LPIDAKY
+918 NEIDAQY
-925 YLIDARHSVK
+925 YKIDARHSVK
-935 LDNPY
+935 LEHKY
-940 NEQYSAGGLKALI
+940 NEQYEAGGLKALI

-969 YYGVDLIATVDLGQA
+969 YYGVDLIATVDLGRT

-995 QEVYSWIWMPTEV
+995 QEIYSWIWMPTEV
-1008 EYFISDDGKNFRSV
+1008 EYFISDDGRNFRSV
-1022 GKVKNNVP
+1022 GKVKNEVP

>member
-1 MVSYYELVFY
+1 M
-11 LGCKYNH
+11 K
-18 FWKGDNNIGFFFGI
+18 
-32 FSGFFGNG
+32 
-40 RVVGLS
+40 R
-46 YYGSRNVN
+46 
-54 GSPTNPRIDFHA
+54 
-66 PQGNLKLFWILSICT
+66 
-81 DKCYIF
+81 
-87 TRSKSYLMRKLFLPL
+87 LFLPL
-102 LLLCLVACN
+102 ALLLSLAACN
-111 KEPKVDYVTDPAKY
+111 FMPKAVTDPAAC

-161 GCSGYHTTDH
+161 GCSGYHTSDN

-201 KLDKGEADNTVLG
+201 KTDKGDEANTASG
-214 YRSVFRHENEDAKAG
+214 YRSAFQHENEDAQAG
-229 YYSVLLDDYSTK
+229 YYSVMLDDYNVK

-246 GDRVGMMRCTFPK
+246 GDRVGMMRCTFPQ
-259 SDNAHFFLDM
+259 SNDAHMFLDM

-279 EANLR
+279 ESWLQ
-284 IVGDNAISGFRRTR
+284 IEGVNAISGFRRTR
-298 DWAREQYL
+298 DWANEQYL
-306 YFYAEFSKP
+306 YFYAEFSNP
-315 FKGYALYNK
+315 FKNYTLINN
-324 GEQTE
+324 GEPTM
-329 GDFVESDNLKAA
+329 DNRVESNNLKAW
-341 FDFDTED
+341 FDFDTQE
-348 GEQIVM
+348 GEPIVM
-354 RIALSAVDV
+354 RIAISAVDA
-363 EGAKINLKAEL
+363 EGAKNNLKAEI
-374 AENDFDFDALK
+374 AENDFDFDALA

-400 VSDPNESNK
+400 VNDKNEANK

-433 RAHDLKVYKSERPVY
+433 RAHDLQVYQSERPVY

-486 PHHMLPIWEL
+486 QHHMLPIWEL

-512 IADAYFAGIRDFDTE
+512 IADAYFAGIRDFDAE

-547 MTYGYIPIEVEGEA
+547 MKYGYVPIEAEGEA
-561 TSKTLEYAYDDWC
+561 VSKTLEYAYDDWC
-574 VARMAEDMGKTEIA
+574 VARMAEAMGKQDIA
-588 KEFYARAQSYKNI
+588 EEFYARAQAYKNI

-640 FVPQD
+640 FAPQD
-645 VNGHI
+645 INGHI
-650 DLMGGPNSYEAKL
+650 DLMGGWVAYEAKL
-663 DALFNAP
+663 DGLFHAP
-670 SDLTGREQPDITG
+670 TNLTGRVQPDITG

-706 QPTKTQ
+706 EPTKTQ
-712 NYVKQV
+712 YYVKKV

-737 QMSAWGVL
+737 QMSAWGVF
-745 SSIGFYPATPA
+745 SAMGFYPATPA
-756 SGYYVLGLPR
+756 AGYYVLGLPR
-766 FERTR
+766 FKRVC
-771 LTFENGKQL
+771 LTFENGKQF
-780 EVIAKDLSDK
+780 EVIAKNLSEE
-790 NCYVKSVN
+790 NCYVKSVK
-798 LNGKDLERSY
+798 LNGKPLKNSY
-808 ITFNEVYNGGTLE
+808 ITFEDVHNGGQLQ
-821 FTMTDKPDSKW
+821 FIMTDEPNSKW
-832 ATQPENCPVMRIPG
+832 ATQPEDCPVVRVKGPS
-846 EQIVIVPTINAN
+846 IVIVPTINAN

-866 MVSMNHPVEGAKI
+866 MVSMNHPIEDAKI
-879 YYTLDGSDPREK
+879 YYTTDGTDPREN
-891 GQLYEKPLCLKENTT
+891 GTLYEQPLCLKESTNV
-906 MRAAAEQEDRWS
+906 RAAAVQAGRWS
-918 LPIDAKY
+918 LPMDANY
-925 YLIDARHSVK
+925 YLIDARRSVK
-935 LDNPY
+935 LVNNF
-940 NEQYSAGGLKALI
+940 NEQYEAGGLKALI

-961 FRTGSWQG
+961 FRTGAWQG
-969 YYGVDLIATVDLGQA
+969 YYGVDLIATIDLGVS
-984 KKINRLAGSFL
+984 KRINRLAGSFL
-995 QEVYSWIWMPTEV
+995 QEQKSWIWMPREV
-1008 EYFISDDGKNFRSV
+1008 EYFVSDDGKNFRSV
-1022 GKVKNNVP
+1022 GKVKNDIADDDP
-1030 IDADGAFIQEMEVR
+1030 DAVIQEMAVR

-1051 VKMVAKTIGTCPEG
+1051 VKMVAKNIGICPEW

>member
-1 MVSYYELVFY
+1 MIEFSFFVFRTEKCPNFTPSKNPTEMKK
-11 LGCKYNH
+11 L
-18 FWKGDNNIGFFFGI
+18 I
-32 FSGFFGNG
+32 F
-40 RVVGLS
+40 
-46 YYGSRNVN
+46 
-54 GSPTNPRIDFHA
+54 
-66 PQGNLKLFWILSICT
+66 
-81 DKCYIF
+81 
-87 TRSKSYLMRKLFLPL
+87 PL
-102 LLLCLVACN
+102 LLFALAACN
-111 KEPKVDYVTDPAKY
+111 TQPKADYVTDAAQY

-139 PGATVPFGMVQFSP
+139 PGATVPSGMVQFSP

-161 GCSGYHTTDH
+161 GCSGYHTSDN

-186 SDYGDFRFMPIVGEV
+186 SDYGDFRFMPVVGEV
-201 KLDKGEADNTVLG
+201 KLDKGEEENTTSG
-214 YRSVFRHENEDAKAG
+214 YRSAFQHENEEAKAG
-229 YYSVLLDDYSTK
+229 YYSVLLDDYNTK

-246 GDRVGMMRCTFPK
+246 GDRVGMMRCTFPQG
-259 SDNAHFFLDM
+259 AETHMFLDM

-279 EANLR
+279 ESWLQVENE
-284 IVGDNAISGFRRTR
+284 NAISGFRKTR
-298 DWAREQYL
+298 DWANEQYL

-315 FKGYALYNK
+315 IASCSMYENGILLEEESKAQ
-324 GEQTE
+324 GEP
-329 GDFVESDNLKAA
+329 VKAY
-341 FDFDTED
+341 FDFDMED
-348 GEQIVM
+348 GQPLVM

-363 EGAKINLKAEL
+363 EGAKNNLKAEL
-374 AENDFDFDALK
+374 AEGDFDFDALR

-409 TVFYTALYHC
+409 TVFYTALYHT

-486 PHHMLPIWEL
+486 PHHLLPIWEL

-533 VASSKDDFRGMGAY
+533 VNSSKMDFRGMGAY
-547 MTYGYIPIEVEGEA
+547 MKYGYIPIEMEGEA

-574 VARMAEDMGKTEIA
+574 VARMAEAMGKADIA
-588 KEFYARAQSYKNI
+588 KEFYARAQAYKNI

-616 WMRPFDP
+616 WMKPFDP

-645 VNGHI
+645 INGHI
-650 DLMGGPNSYEAKL
+650 DLMGGWDSYEAKL

-670 SDLTGREQPDITG
+670 SNLTGREQPDITG

-706 QPTKTQ
+706 KPTKTQ
-712 NYVKQV
+712 KYVKQV

-737 QMSAWGVL
+737 QMSAWGVF
-745 SSIGFYPATPA
+745 SAMGFYPATPA
-756 SGYYVLGLPR
+756 VGYYVLGLPR
-766 FERTR
+766 FEKTR
-771 LTFENGKQL
+771 LTFENGKQF
-780 EVIAKDLSDK
+780 EVVAKNLSDR
-790 NCYVKSVN
+790 NCYVQSVK
-798 LNGKDLERSY
+798 LNGKALERSY
-808 ITFNEVYNGGTLE
+808 ITFEEVYNGGTLE
-821 FTMTDKPDSKW
+821 FTMTDQPNSTW
-832 ATQPENCPVMRIPG
+832 AMQPENCPTVRIP
-846 EQIVIVPTINAN
+846 EESIVIVPTINAD

-866 MVSMNHPVEGAKI
+866 MVSMSHPIEGVEI
-879 YYTLDGSDPREK
+879 YYTLDGSDPTEN
-891 GQLYEKPLCLKENTT
+891 GLLYEQPLCLKENATV
-906 MRAAAEQEDRWS
+906 RAAAKQGDRWS
-918 LPIDAKY
+918 RVMDAQY
-925 YLIDARHSVK
+925 FLIDARHSVK
-935 LDNPY
+935 LENMY
-940 NEQYSAGGLKALI
+940 NEQYAAGGLKALI

-961 FRTGSWQG
+961 FRTGTWQG
-969 YYGVDLIATVDLGQA
+969 YYGVDLIATVDLGA
-984 KKINRLAGSFL
+984 PKRINRLAGSFL
-995 QEVYSWIWMPTEV
+995 QEQKSWIWMPREV
-1008 EYFISDDGKNFRSV
+1008 EYFVSDDGKTFRSV
-1022 GKVKNNVP
+1022 GKVKNDLED
-1030 IDADGAFIQEMEVR
+1030 DADGAFVQEMEVR

-1051 VKMVAKTIGTCPEG
+1051 VKMVAKSIGTCPDW

>member
-1 MVSYYELVFY
+1 M
-11 LGCKYNH
+11 K
-18 FWKGDNNIGFFFGI
+18 
-32 FSGFFGNG
+32 
-40 RVVGLS
+40 
-46 YYGSRNVN
+46 
-54 GSPTNPRIDFHA
+54 
-66 PQGNLKLFWILSICT
+66 
-81 DKCYIF
+81 
-87 TRSKSYLMRKLFLPL
+87 KLFLPFM
-102 LLLCLVACN
+102 LLCLAACST
-111 KEPKVDYVTDPAKY
+111 EPQADYVADPANY

-161 GCSGYHTTDH
+161 GCSGYHTTDN

-201 KLDKGEADNTVLG
+201 KLDKGKEDSTAMG
-214 YRSVFRHENEDAKAG
+214 YRSAFQHENEDAKAG
-229 YYSVLLDDYSTK
+229 YYSVLLDDYHTN

-259 SDNAHFFLDM
+259 GADAHMLLDM

-279 EANLR
+279 EANLK
-284 IVGDNAISGFRRTR
+284 VEGENAISGFRRTR
-298 DWAREQYL
+298 DWANEQYL

-315 FKGYALYNK
+315 FKGYTLYVK
-324 GEQTE
+324 GEKAE
-329 GDFVESDNLKAA
+329 GDYAESDNLKAS
-341 FDFDTED
+341 FDFNIEE
-348 GEQIVM
+348 GEPLVM
-354 RIALSAVDV
+354 RIALSAVDM
-363 EGAKINLKAEL
+363 EGAKNNLKAEL
-374 AENDFDFDALK
+374 AESDFGFDALR
-385 QKAYDKWNKELKRYE
+385 QKAFNKWNTEMKRYE
-400 VSDPNESNK
+400 VADSNESNK

-424 LYSDADGRY
+424 LFSDADGRY
-433 RAHDLKVYKSERPVY
+433 RAHDLKVYKSEKPVY

-469 ERTLDFINTFI
+469 ERTVDFINTFI

-486 PHHMLPIWEL
+486 PHHLLPIWEL

-527 KALEAM
+527 KALAAM
-533 VASSKDDFRGMGAY
+533 VASSKEDFRGMGAY
-547 MTYGYIPIEVEGEA
+547 MKYGYIPIETEGEA

-574 VARMAEDMGKTEIA
+574 VARMAEAMGKTDIA
-588 KEFYARAQSYKNI
+588 KEFYARAQAYKNI

-645 VNGHI
+645 VNGHV
-650 DLMGGPNSYEAKL
+650 DLMGGAVDYEAKL
-663 DALFNAP
+663 DGLFNAP
-670 SDLTGREQPDITG
+670 ENLTGRAQPDITG

-706 QPTKTQ
+706 KPTKTQ
-712 NYVKQV
+712 YYVKKV

-737 QMSAWGVL
+737 QMSAWGVF
-745 SSIGFYPATPA
+745 SAMGFYPATPA

-766 FERTR
+766 FQKVR
-771 LTFENGKQL
+771 LTMENGKQF
-780 EVIAKDLSDK
+780 EVVANNLSNK
-790 NCYVKSVN
+790 NCYVKSVK
-798 LNGKDLERSY
+798 LNGNPLERSY
-808 ITFNEVYNGGTLE
+808 ITFEEVFNGGLLE
-821 FTMTDKPDSKW
+821 FTMTDKSDSEW

-846 EQIVIVPTINAN
+846 ESIVIVPTINAN

-866 MVSMNHPVEGAKI
+866 TVSMSHPVEGVEI
-879 YYTLDGSDPREK
+879 YYTLDGTDPKES
-891 GQLYEKPLCLKENTT
+891 GLLFEQPICLKDNATV
-906 MRAAAEQEDRWS
+906 RAVAKQGDRWS
-918 LPIDAKY
+918 NGIDAQYFKV
-925 YLIDARHSVK
+925 DARHSVK
-935 LDNPY
+935 LEHRY
-940 NEQYSAGGLKALI
+940 NEQYEAGGLKALI

-969 YYGVDLIATVDLGQA
+969 YYGVDLIATVDLGRT

-995 QEVYSWIWMPTEV
+995 QEIYSWIWMPTEV

-1022 GKVKNNVP
+1022 GKVKNQVP
-1030 IDADGAFIQEMEVR
+1030 IDADGAMIQEMEVR
-1044 PRTNARY
+1044 PRTDARY

>member
-1 MVSYYELVFY
+1 M
-11 LGCKYNH
+11 K
-18 FWKGDNNIGFFFGI
+18 
-32 FSGFFGNG
+32 
-40 RVVGLS
+40 R
-46 YYGSRNVN
+46 
-54 GSPTNPRIDFHA
+54 
-66 PQGNLKLFWILSICT
+66 
-81 DKCYIF
+81 
-87 TRSKSYLMRKLFLPL
+87 LFLPL
-102 LLLCLVACN
+102 FLLCLAACN
-111 KEPKVDYVTDPAKY
+111 TQPKADFVTDPAKY

-161 GCSGYHTTDH
+161 GCSGYHTSDN

-186 SDYGDFRFMPIVGEV
+186 SDYGDFRFMPFTEDFM
-201 KLDKGEADNTVLG
+201 LDSDLPNKAVYDHYDSLYNH
-214 YRSVFRHENEDAKAG
+214 SAFKHEDENARAG
-229 YYSVLLDDYSTK
+229 YYSVVLDDSVK

-246 GDRVGMMRCTFPK
+246 GDRIGMMRCTYPK
-259 SDNAHFFLDM
+259 DKVGHLMLDM
-269 VEGVNDEFVY
+269 WHGVNDEFVY
-279 EANLR
+279 ESQLDVEN
-284 IVGDNAISGFRRTR
+284 DHAISGFRRTR
-298 DWAREQYL
+298 DWANDQYL

-315 FKGYALYNK
+315 FAVDPFYEPHFRYDA
-324 GEQTE
+324 
-329 GDFVESDNLKAA
+329 GDFSGETMVDGESVHKIPNLKVKKVY
-341 FDFDTED
+341 FLFPDSM
-348 GEQIVM
+348 GEPITM
-354 RIALSAVDV
+354 RIAISAVDV
-363 EGAKINLKAEL
+363 EGAKNNLKAEL
-374 AENDFDFDALK
+374 ADGDFDFDALK

-400 VSDPNESNK
+400 VADNNESNK

-419 MIAPN
+419 MVAPN
-424 LYSDADGRY
+424 LFSDADGRY

-533 VASSKDDFRGMGAY
+533 VASSKDNFRGMGVY
-547 MTYGYIPIEVEGEA
+547 MKYGYIPIEVEGEA

-574 VARMAEDMGKTEIA
+574 VARMAEAMGKADIA
-588 KEFYARAQSYKNI
+588 KEFYARAQNYKNI

-616 WMRPFDP
+616 WMKPFDP

-650 DLMGGPNSYEAKL
+650 DLMGGREAYAAKL
-663 DALFNAP
+663 DGLFNAP
-670 SDLTGREQPDITG
+670 ENLTGRVQPDITG

-706 QPTKTQ
+706 QPIKTQ
-712 NYVKQV
+712 KYVKQV

-737 QMSAWGVL
+737 QMSAWGVF
-745 SSIGFYPATPA
+745 SAMGFYPATPA

-771 LTFENGKQL
+771 LTFENGKQF
-780 EVIAKDLSDK
+780 EVIAKNLSDK
-790 NCYVKSVN
+790 NCYVQSVK
-798 LNGKDLERSY
+798 LNGKPLERSY
-808 ITFNEVYNGGTLE
+808 ITFEEVYSGGNLE
-821 FTMTDKPDSKW
+821 FTMTDQPNSTW
-832 ATQPENCPVMRIPG
+832 ATQPENCPVVRIPT
-846 EQIVIVPTINAN
+846 ESIVIVPTINAN

-866 MVSMNHPVEGAKI
+866 MVSMSHPVEGVKI
-879 YYTLDGSDPREK
+879 YYTMDGTDPREN
-891 GQLYEKPLCLKENTT
+891 GQLFEQPLCLKDNATV
-906 MRAAAEQEDRWS
+906 RAAAEQDGRWS
-918 LPIDAKY
+918 LPIDAQY

-935 LDNPY
+935 LENMY
-940 NEQYSAGGLKALI
+940 NEQYAAGGLKALI

-969 YYGVDLIATVDLGQA
+969 YYGVDLIATVDLGQS

-995 QEVYSWIWMPTEV
+995 QEIYSWIWMPTEV
-1008 EYFISDDGKNFRSV
+1008 EYFVSDDGKNFRSV
-1022 GKVKNNVP
+1022 GKVKNEVP
-1030 IDADGAFIQEMEVR
+1030 QDADGAFIQEMEVR
-1044 PRTNARY
+1044 PRTSARY

>member
-1 MVSYYELVFY
+1 M
-11 LGCKYNH
+11 K
-18 FWKGDNNIGFFFGI
+18 
-32 FSGFFGNG
+32 
-40 RVVGLS
+40 
-46 YYGSRNVN
+46 
-54 GSPTNPRIDFHA
+54 
-66 PQGNLKLFWILSICT
+66 KLMIPI
-81 DKCYIF
+81 IA
-87 TRSKSYLMRKLFLPL
+87 L
-102 LLLCLVACN
+102 LALVACSTQ
-111 KEPKVDYVTDPAKY
+111 PKAEYVTDAAQY

-161 GCSGYHTTDH
+161 GCSGYHTTDN

-201 KLDKGEADNTVLG
+201 KLDKGDEENTASG
-214 YRSVFRHENEDAKAG
+214 YRSAFQHENEDAKAG
-229 YYSVLLDDYSTK
+229 YYAVLLDDYNTK

-259 SDNAHFFLDM
+259 SEDAHIFLDM

-279 EANLR
+279 EANLT
-284 IVGDNAISGFRRTR
+284 VESETAVSGFRRTR
-298 DWAREQYL
+298 DWANEQYL

-315 FKGYALYNK
+315 IKSCALYDNGERVEGAYLESNK
-324 GEQTE
+324 
-329 GDFVESDNLKAA
+329 LKAA
-341 FDFDTED
+341 FDFDTEE

-354 RIALSAVDV
+354 RIAISAVDV
-363 EGAKINLKAEL
+363 EGAKGNLKAEL

-400 VSDPNESNK
+400 VSDPSESNK

-419 MIAPN
+419 MVAPN

-486 PHHMLPIWEL
+486 PHHLLPIWEL

-533 VASSKDDFRGMGAY
+533 VNSSKMDFRGMGAY
-547 MTYGYIPIEVEGEA
+547 MQYGYIPIELEGEA

-574 VARMAEDMGKTEIA
+574 VARMAEDMGKQDIA
-588 KEFYARAQSYKNI
+588 KEFYTRAQAYKNI

-650 DLMGGPNSYEAKL
+650 ELMGGRDSYEAKL
-663 DALFNAP
+663 DGLFNAP
-670 SDLTGREQPDITG
+670 SNLTGREQPDITG

-706 QPTKTQ
+706 KPTKTQ
-712 NYVKQV
+712 KYVRQV

-737 QMSAWGVL
+737 QMSAWGVF
-745 SSIGFYPATPA
+745 SAMGFYPATPA
-756 SGYYVLGLPR
+756 AGYYVLGLPR

-771 LTFENGKQL
+771 LTFESGKQF
-780 EVIAKDLSDK
+780 EIIAKNLSEK
-790 NCYVKSVN
+790 NCYVKSVK
-798 LNGKDLERSY
+798 LNGKPLETSY
-808 ITFNEVYNGGTLE
+808 IMFDEVFNGGTLE
-821 FTMTDKPDSKW
+821 FTMTDQPNSTW
-832 ATQPENCPVMRIPG
+832 ATQPENCPKMIIYSDP
-846 EQIVIVPTINAN
+846 IVIVPTINAQ

-866 MVSMNHPVEGAKI
+866 MVSMNHPVEDVQI
-879 YYTLDGSDPREK
+879 YYTLDGTDPREN
-891 GQLYEKPLCLKENTT
+891 GTLYEQPLCLKENTT
-906 MRAAAEQEDRWS
+906 VRAAALFKSAYGDRWS
-918 LPIDAKY
+918 LPIDASY
-925 YLIDARHSVK
+925 YLIDANRSVK
-935 LDNPY
+935 LENMY
-940 NEQYSAGGLKALI
+940 NEQYSAGGTKALI
-953 DHQRGGEN
+953 DHLRGTDN
-961 FRTGSWQG
+961 FRTGAWQG
-969 YYGVDLIATVDLGQA
+969 YYGVDLIATIDLGQP

-995 QEVYSWIWMPTEV
+995 QEAYSWIWMPKEV
-1008 EYFISDDGKNFRSV
+1008 EYFVSDDGKNFRSV
-1022 GKVKNNVP
+1022 GKVKNELPV
-1030 IDADGAFIQEMEVR
+1030 DEDGAFTQEMAVR

-1051 VKMVAKTIGTCPEG
+1051 VKMVAKTIGTCPDW

>member
-1 MVSYYELVFY
+1 M
-11 LGCKYNH
+11 K
-18 FWKGDNNIGFFFGI
+18 
-32 FSGFFGNG
+32 
-40 RVVGLS
+40 
-46 YYGSRNVN
+46 
-54 GSPTNPRIDFHA
+54 
-66 PQGNLKLFWILSICT
+66 KLL
-81 DKCYIF
+81 
-87 TRSKSYLMRKLFLPL
+87 LPL
-102 LLLCLVACN
+102 LLMALAACSTAP
-111 KEPKVDYVTDPAKY
+111 KADYEPNPANY

-161 GCSGYHTTDH
+161 GCSGYHTSDH

-201 KLDKGEADNTVLG
+201 KTDKGDEENTASG
-214 YRSVFRHENEDAKAG
+214 YRSAFKHENEDAKAG
-229 YYSVLLDDYSTK
+229 YYAVLLDDYNTK

-259 SDNAHFFLDM
+259 SDNAHLFLDM

-279 EANLR
+279 DSWLQVE
-284 IVGDNAISGFRRTR
+284 GDNAISGFRRTR
-298 DWAREQYL
+298 DWAREQHL

-315 FKGYALYNK
+315 FKSHTFINK
-324 GEQTE
+324 GVPTE
-329 GDFVESDNLKAA
+329 EKRVESDFIKAW
-341 FDFDTED
+341 FDFDTEEN
-348 GEQIVM
+348 EQIVM
-354 RIALSAVDV
+354 RIAISAVDV
-363 EGAKINLKAEL
+363 EGAKNNLNNEL
-374 AENDFDFDALK
+374 AANDFDFDALK
-385 QKAYDKWNKELKRYE
+385 QKAFDKWNTELKRYT

-424 LYSDADGRY
+424 LFSDADGRY
-433 RAHDLKVYKSERPVY
+433 RAHDLKVYKSERPIY

-486 PHHMLPIWEL
+486 PHHILPVWEL

-533 VASSKDDFRGMGAY
+533 VASQKDDFRGMGAY
-547 MTYGYIPIEVEGEA
+547 MKYGYIPIEIEGEA

-574 VARMAEDMGKTEIA
+574 VARMAEAMGKQDIA
-588 KEFYARAQSYKNI
+588 KEFYTRAQAYKNI

-650 DLMGGPNSYEAKL
+650 DLMGGMDSYKAKL

-670 SDLTGREQPDITG
+670 SDLTGRVQPDITG

-706 QPTKTQ
+706 QPTMTQ
-712 NYVKQV
+712 KYVKQV

-723 TDRRDGYAGNEDCG
+723 TDRRDGYSGNEDCG
-737 QMSAWGVL
+737 QMSAWAVF
-745 SSIGFYPATPA
+745 SCMGFYPATPA
-756 SGYYVLGLPR
+756 SGYYVLGVPR
-766 FERTR
+766 FERTK
-771 LTFENGKQL
+771 LTFENGKQF
-780 EVIAKDLSDK
+780 EAVAKNLSEQ
-790 NCYVKSVN
+790 NCYVKSVK
-798 LNGKDLERSY
+798 LNGKPLERSY
-808 ITFNEVYNGGTLE
+808 ITFEEVYNGGTLE
-821 FTMTDKPDSKW
+821 FTMTNETNSTW
-832 ATQPENCPVMRIPG
+832 ATQPENCPVVRIPT
-846 EQIVIVPTINAN
+846 ESIVIVPTINAT

-866 MVSMNHPVEGAKI
+866 MVSMSHPIEGVEI
-879 YYTLDGSDPREK
+879 HYTLDGSTPNEGSPVL
-891 GQLYEKPLCLKENTT
+891 GQPICLKQSTT
-906 MRAAAEQEDRWS
+906 VKAAALQNGRWS
-918 LPIDAKY
+918 QVMDANY

-935 LDNPY
+935 LENPY
-940 NEQYSAGGLKALI
+940 NEQYAAGGLKALI

-969 YYGVDLIATVDLGQA
+969 YYGVDLIATVDLGIS
-984 KKINRLAGSFL
+984 KRINRLAGSFL
-995 QEVYSWIWMPTEV
+995 QEAYSWIWMPKEV
-1008 EYFISDDGKNFRSV
+1008 EYFVSEDGKNFRSV
-1022 GKVKNNVP
+1022 GKVKNELPV
-1030 IDADGAFIQEMEVR
+1030 DVDGAFVQEMEVR

-1051 VKMVAKTIGTCPEG
+1051 VKMVAKTIGVCPEG
-1065 HVGAGQK
+1065 HVGVGQK

>member
-1 MVSYYELVFY
+1 M
-11 LGCKYNH
+11 K
-18 FWKGDNNIGFFFGI
+18 
-32 FSGFFGNG
+32 
-40 RVVGLS
+40 
-46 YYGSRNVN
+46 
-54 GSPTNPRIDFHA
+54 
-66 PQGNLKLFWILSICT
+66 KLL
-81 DKCYIF
+81 
-87 TRSKSYLMRKLFLPL
+87 LPL
-102 LLLCLVACN
+102 MLLALAACSTQ
-111 KEPKVDYVTDPAKY
+111 PKADYVTDPANY

-139 PGATVPFGMVQFSP
+139 PGATVPFGMMQFSP

-161 GCSGYHTTDH
+161 GCSGYHTSDN

-186 SDYGDFRFMPIVGEV
+186 SDYGDFRFMPFTEEF
-201 KLDKGEADNTVLG
+201 KLDWDLPDIAAYERCDSLYSHAGFKHEDEEAQ
-214 YRSVFRHENEDAKAG
+214 AG
-229 YYSVLLDDYSTK
+229 YYSVVLDDSVK

-259 SDNAHFFLDM
+259 GKLGRLMLDM
-269 VEGVNDEFVY
+269 EHGVNDEYVY
-279 EANLR
+279 ETELNVVNDR
-284 IVGDNAISGFRRTR
+284 IISGFRRTR
-298 DWAREQYL
+298 DWANDQYL

-315 FKGYALYNK
+315 FVFNEDEIQPWICYQYDGP
-324 GEQTE
+324 
-329 GDFVESDNLKAA
+329 FVEGKPLPNRRPMKAY
-341 FDFDTED
+341 FMFPESN
-348 GEQIVM
+348 GEITM

-363 EGAKINLKAEL
+363 EGAKNNLKAEL
-374 AENDFDFDALK
+374 ADGDFDFDALK
-385 QKAYDKWNKELKRYE
+385 QKAYDKWNTEMKRYA
-400 VSDPNESNK
+400 VADPNESNK
-409 TVFYTALYHC
+409 TVFYSALYHC
-419 MIAPN
+419 MVAPN
-424 LYSDADGRY
+424 LFSDADGRY

-486 PHHMLPIWEL
+486 PHHILPIWEL

-512 IADAYFAGIRDFDTE
+512 IADAYFSGIRDFDTE

-533 VASSKDDFRGMGAY
+533 VASQKDNFRGMGAY
-547 MTYGYIPIEVEGEA
+547 MKYGYIPIEMEGEA

-574 VARMAEDMGKTEIA
+574 VARMAEDMGKKDIA
-588 KEFYARAQSYKNI
+588 DEFYARAQAYKNI

-616 WMRPFDP
+616 WMKPFDP

-650 DLMGGPNSYEAKL
+650 DLMGGSDSYEAKL

-670 SDLTGREQPDITG
+670 SNLTGRAQPDITG

-706 QPTKTQ
+706 APAKTQ
-712 NYVKQV
+712 KYVKQV

-723 TDRRDGYAGNEDCG
+723 TDRRDGYSGNEDCG
-737 QMSAWGVL
+737 QMSAWAVF
-745 SSIGFYPATPA
+745 SCMGFYPATPA

-766 FERTR
+766 FERTK
-771 LTFENGKQL
+771 LTFENGKQF
-780 EVIAKDLSDK
+780 EVIAKNLSEK
-790 NCYVKSVN
+790 NCYVQSVK
-798 LNGKDLERSY
+798 LNGKALERSY
-808 ITFNEVYNGGTLE
+808 ITFDEVHNGGTLE
-821 FTMTDKPDSKW
+821 FTMTDQPTSTW
-832 ATQPENCPVMRIPG
+832 ATQPENCPVMRIESNP
-846 EQIVIVPTINAN
+846 IVIVPTINAG

-866 MVSMNHPVEGAKI
+866 MVSMNHPVEGIEI
-879 YYTLDGSDPREK
+879 YYTLDGSDPTEN
-891 GQLYEKPLCLKENTT
+891 GTLYEQPLCLKENTKV
-906 MRAAAEQEDRWS
+906 RAAAKQGDRWS
-918 LPIDAKY
+918 RVIDAQY
-925 YLIDARHSVK
+925 YLIDANRSVK
-935 LDNPY
+935 LENMY
-940 NEQYSAGGLKALI
+940 NEQYSAGGVKALI
-953 DHQRGGEN
+953 DHLRGTDN
-961 FRTGSWQG
+961 FRTGAWQG
-969 YYGVDLIATVDLGQA
+969 YYGVDLIATVDLGQP

-995 QEVYSWIWMPTEV
+995 QEIYSWIWMPTEV
-1008 EYFISDDGKNFRSV
+1008 EYFVSDDGKNFRSV
-1022 GKVKNNVP
+1022 GKVKNTVP
-1030 IDADGAFIQEMEVR
+1030 IDEDGAFVQEMEVR
-1044 PRTNARY
+1044 PRANARY

>member
-1 MVSYYELVFY
+1 M
-11 LGCKYNH
+11 K
-18 FWKGDNNIGFFFGI
+18 
-32 FSGFFGNG
+32 
-40 RVVGLS
+40 
-46 YYGSRNVN
+46 
-54 GSPTNPRIDFHA
+54 
-66 PQGNLKLFWILSICT
+66 KLL
-81 DKCYIF
+81 
-87 TRSKSYLMRKLFLPL
+87 LPL
-102 LLLCLVACN
+102 MLLALAACSTQ
-111 KEPKVDYVTDPAKY
+111 PKADYVTDPANY

-161 GCSGYHTTDH
+161 GCSGYHTSDN

-186 SDYGDFRFMPIVGEV
+186 SDYGDFRFMPFTGEV
-201 KLDKGEADNTVLG
+201 KFDKGEEDNTSTG
-214 YRSVFRHENEDAKAG
+214 YRSAFQHENEDAKAG
-229 YYSVLLDDYSTK
+229 YYAVLLDDYNTK

-246 GDRVGMMRCTFPK
+246 GDRVGMMRCTFPQGA
-259 SDNAHFFLDM
+259 DARLLLDM

-279 EANLR
+279 EANLKME
-284 IVGDNAISGFRRTR
+284 GPNAISGFRRTR

-315 FKGYALYNK
+315 LKDHIFINMPDSLVVNADSTKVDQIK
-324 GEQTE
+324 GEY
-329 GDFVESDNLKAA
+329 VKAC
-341 FDFDTED
+341 FDFGGTDEPL
-348 GEQIVM
+348 VM
-354 RIALSAVDV
+354 RIAISAVDV
-363 EGAKINLKAEL
+363 EGAKNNLKAEL
-374 AENDFDFDALK
+374 ADGDFDFDALK
-385 QKAYDKWNKELKRYE
+385 QKAYDKWNNEMKRYE
-400 VSDPNESNK
+400 VAGNVEQDK
-409 TVFYTALYHC
+409 TVFYTALYHT

-424 LYSDADGRY
+424 LFSDADGRY
-433 RAHDLKVYKSERPVY
+433 RAHDLKIYNSERPVY

-533 VASSKDDFRGMGAY
+533 VASQKDDFRGMGAY
-547 MTYGYIPIEVEGEA
+547 MKYGYIPIEVEGEA
-561 TSKTLEYAYDDWC
+561 VSKTLEYAYDDWC
-574 VARMAEDMGKTEIA
+574 VARLAEALGKTDIA

-645 VNGHI
+645 VNGHV
-650 DLMGGPNSYEAKL
+650 DLMGGWNGYEAKL
-663 DALFNAP
+663 DGLFNAP
-670 SDLTGREQPDITG
+670 SNLTGREQPDITG

-706 QPTKTQ
+706 KPTKTQ
-712 NYVKQV
+712 YYVKKV

-745 SSIGFYPATPA
+745 SAMGFYPATPA

-771 LTFENGKQL
+771 LTFENGKQF
-780 EVIAKDLSDK
+780 EVVAKGLSNK
-790 NCYVKSVN
+790 NCYVKSVK
-798 LNGKDLERSY
+798 LNGKPLERSY
-808 ITFNEVYNGGTLE
+808 VTFEEVFNGGTLE
-821 FTMTDKPDSKW
+821 FTMTDKNNSPW
-832 ATQPENCPVMRIPG
+832 ATQPENCPVMRIPS
-846 EQIVIVPTINAN
+846 EQIVIVPTVNAN
-858 SDTFFDSL
+858 SDTFFDSI
-866 MVSMNHPVEGAKI
+866 MVSMSHPVEGVKI
-879 YYTLDGSDPREK
+879 YYTLDGTEPSDSAL
-891 GQLYEKPLCLKENTT
+891 LYEKPICLKEATDI
-906 MRAAAEQEDRWS
+906 RAAALQDGRWS
-918 LPIDAKY
+918 LPIDAHY

-935 LDNPY
+935 LENKY
-940 NEQYSAGGLKALI
+940 NEQYEAGGLKALI

-969 YYGVDLIATVDLGQA
+969 YYGVDLIATVDLGVS
-984 KKINRLAGSFL
+984 KRLNRLAGSFL
-995 QEVYSWIWMPTEV
+995 QEIYSWIWMPTEV
-1008 EYFISDDGKNFRSV
+1008 EYFVSDDGRNFRSV
-1022 GKVKNNVP
+1022 GKVKNDVP
-1030 IDADGAFIQEMEVR
+1030 VDADGAFVQEMEVR
-1044 PRTNARY
+1044 PRCNARY

>member
-1 MVSYYELVFY
+1 M
-11 LGCKYNH
+11 K
-18 FWKGDNNIGFFFGI
+18 
-32 FSGFFGNG
+32 
-40 RVVGLS
+40 
-46 YYGSRNVN
+46 
-54 GSPTNPRIDFHA
+54 
-66 PQGNLKLFWILSICT
+66 KLL
-81 DKCYIF
+81 
-87 TRSKSYLMRKLFLPL
+87 LPL
-102 LLLCLVACN
+102 MLLALAACSTQ
-111 KEPKVDYVTDPAKY
+111 PKADYVTDPANY

-161 GCSGYHTTDH
+161 GCSGYHTTDN

-186 SDYGDFRFMPIVGEV
+186 SDYGDFRFMPFAGEF
-201 KLDKGEADNTVLG
+201 KLKDDLPNDKYPYYD
-214 YRSVFRHENEDAKAG
+214 SVYSNATFKHEDEYAQAG
-229 YYSVLLDDYSTK
+229 YYSVVLDDSIK

-246 GDRVGMMRCTFPK
+246 GDRVGMMRCTYP
-259 SDNAHFFLDM
+259 SDKFRRLILDLQH
-269 VEGVNDEFVY
+269 GVNDELVY
-279 EANLR
+279 EAELN
-284 IVGDNAISGFRRTR
+284 IENDHAISGFRRTR
-298 DWAREQYL
+298 DWANDQYL

-315 FKGYALYNK
+315 FAVDNGYWPMILDYSDFYENSNIEGFPLLDSKVRKAYFMFPNTQ
-324 GEQTE
+324 GEP
-329 GDFVESDNLKAA
+329 L
-341 FDFDTED
+341 
-348 GEQIVM
+348 VM

-363 EGAKINLKAEL
+363 EGAKNNLKAEL
-374 AENDFDFDALK
+374 GENNFDFDALR
-385 QKAYDKWNKELKRYE
+385 QKAYDKWNKELLRYE

-409 TVFYTALYHC
+409 TVFYTALYHT

-433 RAHDLKVYKSERPVY
+433 RAHDLQVYKSERPVY

-547 MTYGYIPIEVEGEA
+547 MKYGYIPIEVEGEA

-574 VARMAEDMGKTEIA
+574 VARLAEALGKTDIA

-616 WMRPFDP
+616 WSRPFDP

-650 DLMGGPNSYEAKL
+650 DLMGGWNGYEAKL
-663 DALFNAP
+663 DGLFNAP
-670 SDLTGREQPDITG
+670 SNLTGREQPDITG

-706 QPTKTQ
+706 KPTKTQ
-712 NYVKQV
+712 YYVKKV

-745 SSIGFYPATPA
+745 SAMGFYPATPA

-771 LTFENGKQL
+771 LTFENGKQF
-780 EVIAKDLSDK
+780 EVVAKGLSNK
-790 NCYVKSVN
+790 NCYVKSVK
-798 LNGKDLERSY
+798 LNGKPLERSY
-808 ITFNEVYNGGTLE
+808 VTFEEVFNGGTLE
-821 FTMTDKPDSKW
+821 FTMTDKNNSPW
-832 ATQPENCPVMRIPG
+832 ATQPENCPVMRIPS
-846 EQIVIVPTINAN
+846 EQIVIVPTVNAN
-858 SDTFFDSL
+858 SDTFFDSI
-866 MVSMNHPVEGAKI
+866 MVSMSHPVEGVKI
-879 YYTLDGSDPREK
+879 YYTMDGTEPSDSAL
-891 GQLYEKPLCLKENTT
+891 LYEKPICLKEATDI
-906 MRAAAEQEDRWS
+906 RAAALQDGRWS
-918 LPIDAKY
+918 LPIDAHY

-935 LDNPY
+935 LENKY
-940 NEQYSAGGLKALI
+940 NEQYEAGGLKALI

-969 YYGVDLIATVDLGQA
+969 YYGVDLIATVDLGVS
-984 KKINRLAGSFL
+984 KRLNRLAGSFL
-995 QEVYSWIWMPTEV
+995 QEIYSWIWMPTEV
-1008 EYFISDDGKNFRSV
+1008 EYFVSDDGRNFRSV
-1022 GKVKNNVP
+1022 GKVKNEVP
-1030 IDADGAFIQEMEVR
+1030 TDADGAFVQEMEVR
-1044 PRTNARY
+1044 PRCNARY

>member
-1 MVSYYELVFY
+1 MKRL
-11 LGCKYNH
+11 
-18 FWKGDNNIGFFFGI
+18 I
-32 FSGFFGNG
+32 
-40 RVVGLS
+40 
-46 YYGSRNVN
+46 
-54 GSPTNPRIDFHA
+54 
-66 PQGNLKLFWILSICT
+66 
-81 DKCYIF
+81 
-87 TRSKSYLMRKLFLPL
+87 LPL
-102 LLLCLVACN
+102 VLLCLAACAQQ
-111 KEPKVDYVTDPAKY
+111 PKADYVTDPASY
-125 VDPFIGTGGHGHTF
+125 IDPFIGTGGHGHTF

-161 GCSGYHTTDH
+161 GCSGYHTSDN

-186 SDYGDFRFMPIVGEV
+186 SDYGDFRFMPIAGEYN
-201 KLDKGEADNTVLG
+201 KLPQGLSLEQASLYYDSIYGHA
-214 YRSVFRHENEDAKAG
+214 VFKHENEDAQAG
-229 YYSVLLDDYSTK
+229 YYSVVLDDGVK

-246 GDRVGMMRCTFPK
+246 GDRVGMMRCTYPK
-259 SDNAHFFLDM
+259 SSLQHLLLDM
-269 VEGVNDEFVY
+269 LHGVNDEYVY
-279 EANLR
+279 EEEVN
-284 IVGDNAISGFRRTR
+284 VESKYAISGFRRTR
-298 DWAREQYL
+298 DWANDQYL
-306 YFYAEFSKP
+306 YFYAEFSRPMVYFSSPGFFEEINKDRTMAVP
-315 FKGYALYNK
+315 FVAHA
-324 GEQTE
+324 Q
-329 GDFVESDNLKAA
+329 F
-341 FDFDTED
+341 ED
-348 GEQIVM
+348 VDEPLVM

-363 EGAKINLKAEL
+363 EGAKNNLKAEL

-400 VSDPNESNK
+400 VADANESNK

-419 MIAPN
+419 MVAPN

-433 RAHDLKVYKSERPVY
+433 RAHDLKVYNSERPVY

-547 MTYGYIPIEVEGEA
+547 MKYGYIPIEVEGEA

-574 VARMAEDMGKTEIA
+574 VARMAEDMGKTDIA
-588 KEFYARAQSYKNI
+588 KEFYARAQAYKNI

-650 DLMGGPNSYEAKL
+650 DLMGGREAYAAKL
-663 DALFNAP
+663 DGLFNAP
-670 SDLTGREQPDITG
+670 ENLTGRVQPDITG

-712 NYVKQV
+712 KYVKQV

-737 QMSAWGVL
+737 QMSAWGVF
-745 SSIGFYPATPA
+745 SAMGFYPATPA

-771 LTFENGKQL
+771 LTFENGKQF
-780 EVIAKDLSDK
+780 EVVAKGLSDK
-790 NCYVKSVN
+790 NCYVQSVK
-798 LNGKDLERSY
+798 LNGKPLERSY
-808 ITFNEVYNGGTLE
+808 ITFEEVYNGGTLE
-821 FTMTDKPDSKW
+821 FTMTDQSNSTW
-832 ATQPENCPVMRIPG
+832 ATQPENCPVVRIP
-846 EQIVIVPTINAN
+846 EESIVVVPTINAD

-866 MVSMNHPVEGAKI
+866 MVSMSHPVEGVKI
-879 YYTLDGSDPREK
+879 YYTMDGTDPREN
-891 GQLYEKPLCLKENTT
+891 GQLFEQPLCLKDNATV
-906 MRAAAEQEDRWS
+906 RAAAEQDGRWS

-925 YLIDARHSVK
+925 YLVDARHSVK
-935 LDNPY
+935 LENMY
-940 NEQYSAGGLKALI
+940 NEQYEAGGLKALI

-969 YYGVDLIATVDLGQA
+969 YYGVDLIATVDLGQS

-995 QEVYSWIWMPTEV
+995 QEIYSWIWMPTEV
-1008 EYFISDDGKNFRSV
+1008 EYFVSDDGKSFRSV
-1022 GKVKNNVP
+1022 GKVKNEIP

-1051 VKMVAKTIGTCPEG
+1051 VKMAAKTIGVCPEG

>member
-1 MVSYYELVFY
+1 MA
-11 LGCKYNH
+11 
-18 FWKGDNNIGFFFGI
+18 I
-32 FSGFFGNG
+32 
-40 RVVGLS
+40 
-46 YYGSRNVN
+46 
-54 GSPTNPRIDFHA
+54 
-66 PQGNLKLFWILSICT
+66 
-81 DKCYIF
+81 
-87 TRSKSYLMRKLFLPL
+87 
-102 LLLCLVACN
+102 CLVLAACTSQ
-111 KEPKVDYVTDPAKY
+111 PKADYVTEPATC

-161 GCSGYHTTDH
+161 GCSGYHTSDH

-186 SDYGDFRFMPIVGEV
+186 SDYGDFRFMPMTGEV
-201 KLDKGEADNTVLG
+201 IFGKGDEDNTATG
-214 YRSVFRHENEDAKAG
+214 YRSAFQHENEDAKAG
-229 YYSVLLDDYSTK
+229 YYAVLLDDYDTK

-246 GDRVGMMRCTFPK
+246 GDRVGMMRCTFPQGA
-259 SDNAHFFLDM
+259 DAHLLLDM
-269 VEGVNDEFVY
+269 VEGVNDELVY
-279 EANLR
+279 DSWLQIE
-284 IVGDNAISGFRRTR
+284 GDNAISGYRRTR

-315 FKGYALYNK
+315 FKEYTFINK
-324 GEQTE
+324 GQPTRDER
-329 GDFVESDNLKAA
+329 VESDFIKAW
-341 FDFDTED
+341 FDFDVAD
-348 GEQIVM
+348 GQPVVM
-354 RIALSAVDV
+354 RLALSAVDV
-363 EGAKINLKAEL
+363 EGAKNNLKAEL
-374 AENDFDFDALK
+374 ADGDFDFDALR
-385 QKAYDKWNKELKRYE
+385 QKAYDQWNTELKRYA
-400 VSDPNESNK
+400 VADPNEANK

-433 RAHDLKVYKSERPVY
+433 RAHDLKVYQSERPVY

-486 PHHMLPIWEL
+486 PHHLLPIWEL

-533 VASSKDDFRGMGAY
+533 VASSKMDFRGMGAY
-547 MTYGYIPIEVEGEA
+547 MKYGYIPIEAEGEA
-561 TSKTLEYAYDDWC
+561 VSKTLEYAYDDWC
-574 VARMAEDMGKTEIA
+574 VARMAEAMGKQDIA
-588 KEFYARAQSYKNI
+588 DEFYARAQAYKNI

-616 WMRPFDP
+616 WMHPFDP

-650 DLMGGPNSYEAKL
+650 DLMGGSDSYEAKL

-670 SDLTGREQPDITG
+670 SNLTGREQPDITG

-706 QPTKTQ
+706 QPSKTQ
-712 NYVKQV
+712 FYVKKV
-718 MDDFY
+718 LDDFY

-745 SSIGFYPATPA
+745 SCMGFYPATPA

-766 FERTR
+766 FQNLK
-771 LTFENGKQL
+771 LTFENGKQF
-780 EVIAKDLSDK
+780 EVVAKNLSEK
-790 NCYVKSVN
+790 NCYVKSVK
-798 LNGKDLERSY
+798 LNGKPLQRSY
-808 ITFNEVYNGGTLE
+808 ITFEEVYSGGTLE
-821 FTMTDKPDSKW
+821 FTMTDRPDSDW
-832 ATQPENCPVMRIPG
+832 ATQPENCPVMRIAG
-846 EQIVIVPTINAN
+846 EGIVIVPTIDAL

-866 MVSMNHPVEGAKI
+866 MVSMSHPVEGAKI
-879 YYTLDGSDPREK
+879 YYTLDGTEPDANSL
-891 GQLYEKPLCLKENTT
+891 LYEQPLCLKESATV
-906 MRAAAEQEDRWS
+906 RAAALQDGRWS
-918 LPIDAKY
+918 RVMDAEY

-935 LDNPY
+935 LENPY
-940 NEQYSAGGLKALI
+940 NEQYAAGGLKALI

-961 FRTGSWQG
+961 FRTGAWQG
-969 YYGVDLIATVDLGQA
+969 YYGVDLIATVDLGQP
-984 KKINRLAGSFL
+984 KRINRVAGSFL
-995 QEVYSWIWMPTEV
+995 QEAYSWIWMPTEV
-1008 EYFISDDGKNFRSV
+1008 EYFVSDDGKTFRSV
-1022 GKVKNNVP
+1022 GKVKNDIPV
-1030 IDADGAFIQEMEVR
+1030 DADNAYIQEMEVR

-1051 VKMVAKTIGTCPEG
+1051 VKMVAKTLGICPEG

-1072 AWIFCDELVIE
+1072 CWIFCDELVIE

>member
-1 MVSYYELVFY
+1 M
-11 LGCKYNH
+11 
-18 FWKGDNNIGFFFGI
+18 
-32 FSGFFGNG
+32 
-40 RVVGLS
+40 
-46 YYGSRNVN
+46 
-54 GSPTNPRIDFHA
+54 A
-66 PQGNLKLFWILSICT
+66 
-81 DKCYIF
+81 
-87 TRSKSYLMRKLFLPL
+87 L
-102 LLLCLVACN
+102 LALAACN
-111 KEPKVDYVTDPAKY
+111 TQPKADYVSDSAAY

-201 KLDKGEADNTVLG
+201 KLDKGDEENTASG
-214 YRSVFRHENEDAKAG
+214 YRSAFQHENEDAKAG
-229 YYSVLLDDYSTK
+229 YYAVLLDDYNIK

-259 SDNAHFFLDM
+259 SDNAHMFLDM

-279 EANLR
+279 ESWLR
-284 IVGDNAISGFRRTR
+284 VENKNAVSGFRKTR
-298 DWAREQYL
+298 DWANEQYL

-315 FKGYALYNK
+315 FKGYAFYNN
-324 GEQTE
+324 GEKAE
-329 GDFVESDNLKAA
+329 GDYVESDRLKAQ
-341 FDFDTED
+341 FDFDTEE

-354 RIALSAVDV
+354 RVAISAVDA
-363 EGAKINLKAEL
+363 EGAKNNLKAEL
-374 AENDFDFDALK
+374 AEYDFDFDALK
-385 QKAYDKWNKELKRYE
+385 QKTYDKWNKELKRYE

-409 TVFYTALYHC
+409 TVFYTALYHT

-486 PHHMLPIWEL
+486 SHHLLPIWEL

-533 VASSKDDFRGMGAY
+533 VNSSRTDFRGMGAY
-547 MTYGYIPIEVEGEA
+547 MKYGYIPIELEGEA

-574 VARMAEDMGKTEIA
+574 VARMAEDMGKLDIA
-588 KEFYARAQSYKNI
+588 KEFYARAQAYKNI

-650 DLMGGPNSYEAKL
+650 DLMGDWVNYEAKL

-670 SDLTGREQPDITG
+670 SNLTGREQPDITG

-706 QPTKTQ
+706 KPTKTQ
-712 NYVKQV
+712 KYVKQV

-737 QMSAWGVL
+737 QMSAWGVF
-745 SSIGFYPATPA
+745 SAMGFYPATPA

-771 LTFENGKQL
+771 LTFENGKQF
-780 EVIAKDLSDK
+780 EVVAKNLSEK
-790 NCYVKSVN
+790 NCYVQSVK
-798 LNGKDLERSY
+798 LNGKPLERSF
-808 ITFNEVYNGGTLE
+808 ITFEEVYNGGTME
-821 FTMTDKPDSKW
+821 FTMTDQPNSTW
-832 ATQPENCPVMRIPG
+832 ATQPENCPVVRIESDP
-846 EQIVIVPTINAN
+846 IVIVPTINAN

-866 MVSMNHPVEGAKI
+866 MVSMSHPVEGVEI
-879 YYTLDGSDPREK
+879 YYTMDGSDPTEN
-891 GQLYEKPLCLKENTT
+891 GMLYEQPLCLKANTT
-906 MRAAAEQEDRWS
+906 VKAAAKQGDKWS
-918 LPIDAKY
+918 CVMDADY
-925 YLIDARHSVK
+925 YLIDANRSVK
-935 LDNPY
+935 LENMY
-940 NEQYSAGGLKALI
+940 NEQYAAGGLKALI
-953 DHQRGGEN
+953 DHLRGTDN
-961 FRTGSWQG
+961 FRTGAWQG
-969 YYGVDLIATVDLGQA
+969 YYGVDLIATIDLGQP
-984 KKINRLAGSFL
+984 KRINRLAGSFL
-995 QEVYSWIWMPTEV
+995 QEAYSWIWMPREV
-1008 EYFISDDGKNFRSV
+1008 EYFVSNDGKNFRSV
-1022 GKVKNNVP
+1022 GKVRNDVP
-1030 IDADGAFIQEMEVR
+1030 EDADGAFIQEMAVR

-1072 AWIFCDELVIE
+1072 AWIFCDEFVIE